1 MDKLLQNLV
10 LLEHLHRNLQQTKQ
24 KDLENVSF
32 DEEEISFIN
41 DAYKDEEKSIFY
53 QKNKYMYELLK
64 NGYQLQSDK
73 NTLIVYVDDVK
84 IVGDKGKVLSF
95 PNTKE
100 ERQTLTQNIIKDF
113 CIYESNSQEETEENI
128 NINETN
134 QNIDAINKKDESVE
148 NKQNEIDDNVGETIE
163 NPSNEVIE
171 GQSSK
176 AIENQSSE
184 AVQNEPS
191 KAVDKPNEIIPKES
205 SAIVDNQSNTVVQNE
220 PSETVENQPSE
231 TVHDEPNESND
242 SSSKIIE
249 NQTNENNTEI
259 ENNYSEKENNNIN
272 TESDNNINSD
282 NYNSEKEIENNQIVH
297 NTNTDIEN
305 TTTNDKINEGFYFDL
320 GENGNDDLLNN
331 INFNEN
337 LFNGE
342 NENNSE
348 NKENHE
354 NKEKTEIDNNE
365 KSENKDNKTNS
376 LFNFDNHNDFNFMN
390 NFNEEFMNDNLD
402 INLTENNLGE
412 IDLGEID
419 FGEIDFVKNDFNKN
433 DLNKNIDSKEANSN
447 VSEETNSNVS
457 EETNSNVSEKTDS
470 KNSEQ
475 NYLSDEELDKAI
487 NNSNSGLFGYN
498 EETKE
503 NITTNEQK
511 EEKIDEPNENVND
524 NESLNDTIDVD
535 INLDDLEKESLNFNF
550 NADNNDLDEEH
561 FSFKEEKNEEDLNI
575 NEDSSLDDATN
586 EMNHEDA
593 NVDSY
598 NNLENNTISD
608 VQNKQNTVVH
618 NEKNEDSTI
627 NQNEDIFN
635 NDKQISDFQNE
646 PIFNFNDSNLE
657 NETLFDFDE
666 SENSNVDLSSKD
678 DNVNSNLNSDVNDTE
693 NDENSNENSNVNSN
707 DNSIF
712 NENPFIEEKIVQEEP
727 IFKEPEKPKLNFITN
742 TIDEDSL
749 TMLEKL
755 KEDKE
760 DYDLSML
767 ETLINEDI
775 NNKEEVFNLS
785 LGNFEQKEFDLEKE
799 NEKLNLVADEVIN
812 NSKNDTLIN
821 AKLNDTTISDPINDP
836 INDPI
841 KNTENVDSENEKEIK
856 NNNLT
861 LNRNEENEKLTDY
874 FVSEMQEESDFR
886 REKTKFIKDIVNIEI
901 DFTDGNYHKVD
912 NLRMVIFP
920 LNVSSNGTDIATD
933 ICAYIEQ
940 NDGYLI
946 EYMLPQSKRIIEF
959 HNNDYVI
966 FVKGFW
972 ENGQFG
978 SQVRIFSNKGEIKTN
993 IETTK
998 IRPDNNENLGIGH
1011 NVIFLDYAT
1020 TLHLM
1025 PIEKQDG
1032 TIPVIGVTIKNIG
1045 FGDSSGNAELGD
1057 PTMIVS
1063 GETYKYEI
1071 SGYWKDDYFEVN
1083 SQIYTPKNM
1092 N

>member
-41 DAYKDEEKSIFY
+41 DTYKDEEKSIFY

-64 NGYQLQSDK
+64 NGYQLQADK

-84 IVGDKGKVLSF
+84 IVGDKGKILAI

-100 ERQTLTQNIIKDF
+100 ERKALTQNIIKDF
-113 CIYESNSQEETEENI
+113 CIYESNSQEEIKEKI
-128 NINETN
+128 NTNEIT
-134 QNIDAINKKDESVE
+134 QNIDAINKKDEFVE
-148 NKQNEIDDNVGETIE
+148 NKQNEIDDNESEAVENQQSETIE
-163 NPSNEVIE
+163 S
-171 GQSSK
+171 QSSK
-176 AIENQSSE
+176 AVENQSSE
-184 AVQNEPS
+184 AVHDEQSE
-191 KAVDKPNEIIPKES
+191 AVDKPNVIIPKES
-205 SAIVDNQSNTVVQNE
+205 SATDDNQSSEAIDTQSNE
-220 PSETVENQPSE
+220 ANNSLSE
-231 TVHDEPNESND
+231 
-242 SSSKIIE
+242 IIE
-249 NQTNENNTEI
+249 KQTNENNTEI
-259 ENNYSEKENNNIN
+259 ENNYSEEENNDIN

-282 NYNSEKEIENNQIVH
+282 NYNSEKEIESNQIVH

-305 TTTNDKINEGFYFDL
+305 TNTNDKINEGFYFDL
-320 GENGNDDLLNN
+320 GENEDDDLLNN
-331 INFNEN
+331 INFDEN

-342 NENNSE
+342 NGNNS
-348 NKENHE
+348 KNHE

-402 INLTENNLGE
+402 INLTEN
-412 IDLGEID
+412 DLGEID
-419 FGEIDFVKNDFNKN
+419 FSENDFGETDFVKNDFNKN
-433 DLNKNIDSKEANSN
+433 DLNKNIDSEEANSN

-457 EETNSNVSEKTDS
+457 EETDS
-470 KNSEQ
+470 GNSEQ
-475 NYLSDEELDKAI
+475 NCLSDEELNKIVNDA
-487 NNSNSGLFGYN
+487 NSGLFGSN
-498 EETKE
+498 EETQE

-511 EEKIDEPNENVND
+511 EEEINEPNENVNTD
-524 NESLNDTIDVD
+524 EFLNDTINVN

-561 FSFKEEKNEEDLNI
+561 FAFKEEKNEEDSNI
-575 NEDSSLDDATN
+575 NEDSSLDDSTN

-598 NNLENNTISD
+598 NNLEDNTISD
-608 VQNKQNTVVH
+608 VQNEQNTVVH
-618 NEKNEDSTI
+618 NETNEDSTT
-627 NQNEDIFN
+627 NSDENIFN
-635 NDKQISDFQNE
+635 NDEQISDFQNE
-646 PIFNFNDSNLE
+646 PIFNFNEENLE
-657 NETLFDFDE
+657 NETLFNFGE
-666 SENSNVDLSSKD
+666 NENSNVDLSSKD
-678 DNVNSNLNSDVNDTE
+678 DNTNSNFNSDVDDTQNDK
-693 NDENSNENSNVNSN
+693 NSNENSNVNSN

-712 NENPFIEEKIVQEEP
+712 NENAFDEEKTVLETP

-841 KNTENVDSENEKEIK
+841 KNTETVDSENEKEIK
-856 NNNLT
+856 DDNLT
-861 LNRNEENEKLTDY
+861 LSGKEENEKLTDY
-874 FVSEMQEESDFR
+874 FVSAMQEESDFR

-920 LNVSSNGTDIATD
+920 LNTASNGTDIATD
-933 ICAYIEQ
+933 ICAYVEQ
-940 NDGYLI
+940 DDGYII

-1045 FGDSSGNAELGD
+1045 FGESSGDSKLGD

-1063 GETYKYEI
+1063 GETYKYEV

>member
-10 LLEHLHRNLQQTKQ
+10 LLEHLHRNLQQNKQ

-41 DAYKDEEKSIFY
+41 DTYKDEEKSIFY

-64 NGYQLQSDK
+64 NGYQLQADK

-84 IVGDKGKVLSF
+84 IVGDKGKILAI

-100 ERQTLTQNIIKDF
+100 ERKALTQNIIKDF

-134 QNIDAINKKDESVE
+134 QNTIVVDKNNEIVE
-148 NKQNEIDDNVGETIE
+148 NQQNEINDIE
-163 NPSNEVIE
+163 
-171 GQSSK
+171 
-176 AIENQSSE
+176 
-184 AVQNEPS
+184 
-191 KAVDKPNEIIPKES
+191 D
-205 SAIVDNQSNTVVQNE
+205 
-220 PSETVENQPSE
+220 
-231 TVHDEPNESND
+231 
-242 SSSKIIE
+242 
-249 NQTNENNTEI
+249 QTNEENTEI
-259 ENNYSEKENNNIN
+259 PNNYSEEENNDIY
-272 TESDNNINSD
+272 TESNDVNSD
-282 NYNSEKEIENNQIVH
+282 DSDDKEKIKDNQIVH
-297 NTNTDIEN
+297 NTNTDVN
-305 TTTNDKINEGFYFDL
+305 TNTNDKINEGFYFDL
-320 GENGNDDLLNN
+320 GENEDDDLLNN

-365 KSENKDNKTNS
+365 KTENKDNKTNS

-390 NFNEEFMNDNLD
+390 NFNEEFMDDNLD
-402 INLTENNLGE
+402 IDLTEN
-412 IDLGEID
+412 DLGKIN
-419 FGEIDFVKNDFNKN
+419 FGENDLTKNDLNKN
-433 DLNKNIDSKEANSN
+433 DLNKNIYSEEANSN
-447 VSEETNSNVS
+447 VSK
-457 EETNSNVSEKTDS
+457 ETNSNVSEKTDS
-470 KNSEQ
+470 GNSEQ

-487 NNSNSGLFGYN
+487 NDSNSGLFGSN
-498 EETKE
+498 EETQE

-511 EEKIDEPNENVND
+511 EKVIDKPNENVNTD
-524 NESLNDTIDVD
+524 EFLNNTIDVNL
-535 INLDDLEKESLNFNF
+535 NLDDLEKESLNFNF

-561 FSFKEEKNEEDLNI
+561 FSFKEEKNEEDSNI
-575 NEDSSLDDATN
+575 NEDSSLDDSTN

-593 NVDSY
+593 NVDSN
-598 NNLENNTISD
+598 NNLEDNTISD
-608 VQNKQNTVVH
+608 VQNEQNTVVH
-618 NEKNEDSTI
+618 NETNEDSTT
-627 NQNEDIFN
+627 NSDENIFN
-635 NDKQISDFQNE
+635 NDEQISNFQNE
-646 PIFNFNDSNLE
+646 QIFNFNDTNLE
-657 NETLFDFDE
+657 NETLFNFGE
-666 SENSNVDLSSKD
+666 SENNNVDLSSKD
-678 DNVNSNLNSDVNDTE
+678 DNTNSNINLDVNDTQ
-693 NDENSNENSNVNSN
+693 NNENSNENSNVNSN

-767 ETLINEDI
+767 ETLINEDF
-775 NNKEEVFNLS
+775 NNKEEVFNMS

-841 KNTENVDSENEKEIK
+841 KNTETVDSENKKEIK
-856 NNNLT
+856 NDNLT
-861 LNRNEENEKLTDY
+861 LSGKEENEKLTDY
-874 FVSEMQEESDFR
+874 FVSAMQEESDFR

-920 LNVSSNGTDIATD
+920 LNTASNGTDIATD
-933 ICAYIEQ
+933 ICAYVEQ
-940 NDGYLI
+940 DDGYII

-1045 FGDSSGNAELGD
+1045 FGESSGDSKLGD

-1063 GETYKYEI
+1063 GETYKYEV

>member
-10 LLEHLHRNLQQTKQ
+10 LLEHLHRNLQQNKQ

-100 ERQTLTQNIIKDF
+100 ERQMLTQNIIKDF

-163 NPSNEVIE
+163 N
-171 GQSSK
+171 QSSK
-176 AIENQSSE
+176 AVENQSSE
-184 AVQNEPS
+184 AVHDE
-191 KAVDKPNEIIPKES
+191 
-205 SAIVDNQSNTVVQNE
+205 QSEAVQNE
-220 PSETVENQPSE
+220 PNEAVQNESNEVVENQPSA
-231 TVHDEPNESND
+231 TIDNNQSNEAND
-242 SSSKIIE
+242 SSSEIIE
-249 NQTNENNTEI
+249 KQTNENNTEI
-259 ENNYSEKENNNIN
+259 ENNDSEKENNNIN

-282 NYNSEKEIENNQIVH
+282 NYNSEKEIENNQIAH

-320 GENGNDDLLNN
+320 GENEDDDLLNN
-331 INFNEN
+331 INFDGN

-342 NENNSE
+342 NENNQLEDKNSKQINNE
-348 NKENHE
+348 
-354 NKEKTEIDNNE
+354 NNE
-365 KSENKDNKTNS
+365 KIKETNNKNDS
-376 LFNFDNHNDFNFMN
+376 LFNFGNNDNFNFMN

-402 INLTENNLGE
+402 KIDLTENNLGE
-412 IDLGEID
+412 ID
-419 FGEIDFVKNDFNKN
+419 FGENDLTKNDLNKN
-433 DLNKNIDSKEANSN
+433 DLNKNIYSEEANSN
-447 VSEETNSNVS
+447 VSKETNSNVS
-457 EETNSNVSEKTDS
+457 KETNSG
-470 KNSEQ
+470 NSEQ

-487 NNSNSGLFGYN
+487 NDSNSGLFESN
-498 EETKE
+498 KETQE
-503 NITTNEQK
+503 NITINEQK
-511 EEKIDEPNENVND
+511 EKVIDEPNENVNTD
-524 NESLNDTIDVD
+524 EFLNDTIDVD

-561 FSFKEEKNEEDLNI
+561 FAFKEEKNEEDSNI
-575 NEDSSLDDATN
+575 NEDSSLDDSTN

-635 NDKQISDFQNE
+635 NDEQISDFQNE
-646 PIFNFNDSNLE
+646 QIFNWNDNNLE
-657 NETLFDFDE
+657 NETLFNFDE

-678 DNVNSNLNSDVNDTE
+678 DNTNSNINLDVNDTQ

-712 NENPFIEEKIVQEEP
+712 NENAFDEEKTVLETP

-841 KNTENVDSENEKEIK
+841 KNTETVDSENEKEIK
-856 NNNLT
+856 DDNLT
-861 LNRNEENEKLTDY
+861 LSGNEENEKLTDY
-874 FVSEMQEESDFR
+874 FVSAMQEESDFR

-920 LNVSSNGTDIATD
+920 LNTASNGTDIATD

-940 NDGYLI
+940 DDGYII

-978 SQVRIFSNKGEIKTN
+978 SQVRIFSNKVEIKTN

-1045 FGDSSGNAELGD
+1045 FGESSGDSKLGD

-1063 GETYKYEI
+1063 GETYKYEV

>member
-10 LLEHLHRNLQQTKQ
+10 LLEHLHRNLQQNKQ

-100 ERQTLTQNIIKDF
+100 ERQMLTQNIIKDF
-113 CIYESNSQEETEENI
+113 CIYESNSQEETKDKI
-128 NINETN
+128 NTNETT
-134 QNIDAINKKDESVE
+134 QNIDAINKKDEFVE
-148 NKQNEIDDNVGETIE
+148 NKQNEINDNE
-163 NPSNEVIE
+163 NE
-171 GQSSK
+171 

-184 AVQNEPS
+184 AVH
-191 KAVDKPNEIIPKES
+191 D
-205 SAIVDNQSNTVVQNE
+205 E
-220 PSETVENQPSE
+220 PSETVCK
-231 TVHDEPNESND
+231 PNVIVSKESNEAND
-242 SSSKIIE
+242 SSSEIIE
-249 NQTNENNTEI
+249 KQTNENNTEI
-259 ENNYSEKENNNIN
+259 ENNYSEEENNDIK
-272 TESDNNINSD
+272 TESNDINSND
-282 NYNSEKEIENNQIVH
+282 YNEKEVNNNQIVH
-297 NTNTDIEN
+297 NTNIE

-320 GENGNDDLLNN
+320 GGNEDDDLLNN

-342 NENNSE
+342 NGNNSE

-390 NFNEEFMNDNLD
+390 NFNEEFMDDNLD
-402 INLTENNLGE
+402 IDLTEN
-412 IDLGEID
+412 D
-419 FGEIDFVKNDFNKN
+419 FGENDLTKNDFNKN
-433 DLNKNIDSKEANSN
+433 DLNENIYSEETNSN
-447 VSEETNSNVS
+447 VSKETNSNVS
-457 EETNSNVSEKTDS
+457 EETDS
-470 KNSEQ
+470 GNSEQ
-475 NYLSDEELDKAI
+475 NYLSDEELNKIVNDA
-487 NNSNSGLFGYN
+487 NSGLFGSN
-498 EETKE
+498 EETQE
-503 NITTNEQK
+503 NITINEQK
-511 EEKIDEPNENVND
+511 EKVIDEPNENVNTD
-524 NESLNDTIDVD
+524 EFLNDTIDVNL
-535 INLDDLEKESLNFNF
+535 NLDDLEKESLNFNF

-575 NEDSSLDDATN
+575 NEDSSLDGSTN
-586 EMNHEDA
+586 EMNHENV
-593 NVDSY
+593 NVDSN
-598 NNLENNTISD
+598 NNLEDNTISD
-608 VQNKQNTVVH
+608 VQNEQKTVVH
-618 NEKNEDSTI
+618 NETNEDSTI

-635 NDKQISDFQNE
+635 NDEQISDFQNE
-646 PIFNFNDSNLE
+646 PLFNFNEENLE
-657 NETLFDFDE
+657 NETLFNFGE
-666 SENSNVDLSSKD
+666 SENNNVDLSNKD
-678 DNVNSNLNSDVNDTE
+678 DNTNSNLNSNVNDTE
-693 NDENSNENSNVNSN
+693 NNKNSNENSNVNSN

-712 NENPFIEEKIVQEEP
+712 NENVFKEEKTVLETP

-856 NNNLT
+856 NDNLT
-861 LNRNEENEKLTDY
+861 LSGKEENEKLTDY

-920 LNVSSNGTDIATD
+920 LNTASNGTDIATD

-940 NDGYLI
+940 DDGYII

-1045 FGDSSGNAELGD
+1045 FGESSGDSKLGD

-1063 GETYKYEI
+1063 GETYKYEV
-1071 SGYWKDDYFEVN
+1071 SGYWKDDFFEVN

>member
-1 MDKLLQNLV
+1 MDNLLQNLV

-41 DAYKDEEKSIFY
+41 DTYRDEEKSIFY

-64 NGYQLQSDK
+64 DGYQLQADK
-73 NTLIVYVDDVK
+73 DKLIVYVDDVK

-134 QNIDAINKKDESVE
+134 QNTTVVDKNNEIVE
-148 NKQNEIDDNVGETIE
+148 NQQNEINDIE
-163 NPSNEVIE
+163 
-171 GQSSK
+171 
-176 AIENQSSE
+176 
-184 AVQNEPS
+184 
-191 KAVDKPNEIIPKES
+191 D
-205 SAIVDNQSNTVVQNE
+205 
-220 PSETVENQPSE
+220 
-231 TVHDEPNESND
+231 
-242 SSSKIIE
+242 
-249 NQTNENNTEI
+249 QTNEENTEI
-259 ENNYSEKENNNIN
+259 PNNYSEEENNDIY
-272 TESDNNINSD
+272 TESNDVNSD
-282 NYNSEKEIENNQIVH
+282 DSDDKEKIKDNQIVH
-297 NTNTDIEN
+297 NTNTDVN
-305 TTTNDKINEGFYFDL
+305 TNTNDKINEGFYFDL
-320 GENGNDDLLNN
+320 GENEDDDLLNN

-342 NENNSE
+342 NENNSTP
-348 NKENHE
+348 HE
-354 NKEKTEIDNNE
+354 NKEETKLDNEE
-365 KSENKDNKTNS
+365 KSENKDKKTSS

-390 NFNEEFMNDNLD
+390 NFNEEFMNDDLD
-402 INLTENNLGE
+402 IDLTENNLGE
-412 IDLGEID
+412 ID
-419 FGEIDFVKNDFNKN
+419 FGENDLTKNDLNKN
-433 DLNKNIDSKEANSN
+433 DLNKNIYSKETNSNVSKETNSNVSKETNSN

-457 EETNSNVSEKTDS
+457 EETNSNVSEETDS
-470 KNSEQ
+470 GNSEQ

-487 NNSNSGLFGYN
+487 NDSNSGLFESN
-498 EETKE
+498 KETQE
-503 NITTNEQK
+503 NITINEQK
-511 EEKIDEPNENVND
+511 EKVIDEPNENVNTD
-524 NESLNDTIDVD
+524 EFLNDTINVNL
-535 INLDDLEKESLNFNF
+535 NLDDLEKESLNFNF

-561 FSFKEEKNEEDLNI
+561 FAFKEEKNEEDSNI
-575 NEDSSLDDATN
+575 NENSSLDDATN

-608 VQNKQNTVVH
+608 VQNEQNTVVH
-618 NEKNEDSTI
+618 NKTNEDSTI

-646 PIFNFNDSNLE
+646 QIFNFNDDNSE
-657 NETLFDFDE
+657 NETLFNFGE
-666 SENSNVDLSSKD
+666 SENNNVDLSSKD
-678 DNVNSNLNSDVNDTE
+678 DNTNSNINLDVNDTQ
-693 NDENSNENSNVNSN
+693 NNENSNENSNVNGN

-841 KNTENVDSENEKEIK
+841 KNTENVNSENEKEIK
-856 NNNLT
+856 DDNLT
-861 LNRNEENEKLTDY
+861 LSGKEENEKLTDY
-874 FVSEMQEESDFR
+874 FVSAMQEESDFR

-901 DFTDGNYHKVD
+901 DFTNGNYHKVD

-940 NDGYLI
+940 DDGYII

-1045 FGDSSGNAELGD
+1045 FGESSGDSKLGD

-1063 GETYKYEI
+1063 GETYKYEV
-1071 SGYWKDDYFEVN
+1071 SGYWKDNYFEVN

>member
-10 LLEHLHRNLQQTKQ
+10 LLEHLYRNLQQTKQ

-41 DAYKDEEKSIFY
+41 DTYRDEEKSIFY

-64 NGYQLQSDK
+64 NGYQLQADK
-73 NTLIVYVDDVK
+73 NKLIIYVDDVK

-113 CIYESNSQEETEENI
+113 CIYESNSQEETKDKI
-128 NINETN
+128 NTNETT
-134 QNIDAINKKDESVE
+134 QNIDTINKKDESVE

-163 NPSNEVIE
+163 N
-171 GQSSK
+171 QSSK
-176 AIENQSSE
+176 AVENQSSE
-184 AVQNEPS
+184 AVHDEQSEAVHDEQSEAVQNEP
-191 KAVDKPNEIIPKES
+191 NE
-205 SAIVDNQSNTVVQNE
+205 VVQNE
-220 PSETVENQPSE
+220 PNEAVQNEPNEAVQNEPNEAVQNEPNEVVENQPSA
-231 TVHDEPNESND
+231 TIDNNQSNEAND

-259 ENNYSEKENNNIN
+259 ENNDSEKENNNIN

-282 NYNSEKEIENNQIVH
+282 NYNSEKEIENNQIAH

-320 GENGNDDLLNN
+320 GENEDDDLLNN
-331 INFNEN
+331 INFDGN

-342 NENNSE
+342 NENNQLEDKNSKQINNE
-348 NKENHE
+348 
-354 NKEKTEIDNNE
+354 NNE
-365 KSENKDNKTNS
+365 KIKETNNKNDS
-376 LFNFDNHNDFNFMN
+376 LFNFGNNDNFNFMN

-402 INLTENNLGE
+402 KIDLTENNLGE
-412 IDLGEID
+412 ID
-419 FGEIDFVKNDFNKN
+419 FGENDLTKNDLNKN
-433 DLNKNIDSKEANSN
+433 DLNKNIYSEEANSN
-447 VSEETNSNVS
+447 VSKE
-457 EETNSNVSEKTDS
+457 TDS
-470 KNSEQ
+470 GNSEQ

-487 NNSNSGLFGYN
+487 NDSNSGLFESN
-498 EETKE
+498 KETQE
-503 NITTNEQK
+503 NITINEQK
-511 EEKIDEPNENVND
+511 EKVIDEPNENVND
-524 NESLNDTIDVD
+524 NESLNNTINVNL
-535 INLDDLEKESLNFNF
+535 NLDDLEKESLNFNF

-561 FSFKEEKNEEDLNI
+561 FLFKEEKNEEDLNI
-575 NEDSSLDDATN
+575 NEDSSLDDSTN
-586 EMNHEDA
+586 EMNHENV

-598 NNLENNTISD
+598 NNLEDNTISD
-608 VQNKQNTVVH
+608 VQNESNAVVY
-618 NEKNEDSTI
+618 D
-627 NQNEDIFN
+627 
-635 NDKQISDFQNE
+635 E
-646 PIFNFNDSNLE
+646 PLFNFNEENLE
-657 NETLFDFDE
+657 NETLFNFDE

-678 DNVNSNLNSDVNDTE
+678 DNTNSNLNSDVNDTE

-785 LGNFEQKEFDLEKE
+785 LRNFEQKEFDLEKE

-841 KNTENVDSENEKEIK
+841 KNTEIVDSENEKEIK
-856 NNNLT
+856 DDNLT
-861 LNRNEENEKLTDY
+861 LSGKEENEKLTDY
-874 FVSEMQEESDFR
+874 FVSAMQEESDFR

-920 LNVSSNGTDIATD
+920 LNTASNGTDIATD

-940 NDGYLI
+940 DDGYII

-1045 FGDSSGNAELGD
+1045 FGESSGDSKLGD

-1063 GETYKYEI
+1063 GETYKYEV

>member
-10 LLEHLHRNLQQTKQ
+10 LLEHLHRNLQQNKQ

-95 PNTKE
+95 PNAKE

-148 NKQNEIDDNVGETIE
+148 NKQNEIDDNVG
-163 NPSNEVIE
+163 
-171 GQSSK
+171 
-176 AIENQSSE
+176 
-184 AVQNEPS
+184 
-191 KAVDKPNEIIPKES
+191 
-205 SAIVDNQSNTVVQNE
+205 
-220 PSETVENQPSE
+220 
-231 TVHDEPNESND
+231 
-242 SSSKIIE
+242 KIIE
-249 NQTNENNTEI
+249 NQTNEENTEI
-259 ENNYSEKENNNIN
+259 PNNYSEEENNDIY
-272 TESDNNINSD
+272 TESNDVNSD
-282 NYNSEKEIENNQIVH
+282 DSDDKEKIKDNQIVH
-297 NTNTDIEN
+297 NTNTDVN
-305 TTTNDKINEGFYFDL
+305 TNTNDKINEGFYFDL
-320 GENGNDDLLNN
+320 GENEDDDLLNN

-365 KSENKDNKTNS
+365 KSEKKDNKTNS

-390 NFNEEFMNDNLD
+390 NFNEEFMDDNLD
-402 INLTENNLGE
+402 IDLTENNLGE
-412 IDLGEID
+412 ID
-419 FGEIDFVKNDFNKN
+419 FGETDLTKNDFNKN
-433 DLNKNIDSKEANSN
+433 DLNENINL
-447 VSEETNSNVS
+447 EETNL
-457 EETNSNVSEKTDS
+457 E
-470 KNSEQ
+470 
-475 NYLSDEELDKAI
+475 NYDENNLIEEELNKIMNEPNQELFVFNDNK
-487 NNSNSGLFGYN
+487 SNDL
-498 EETKE
+498 
-503 NITTNEQK
+503 TNEQK
-511 EEKIDEPNENVND
+511 EVYVENENINNNKILNDNDTYNDTNDTDTNTDSDIDNINVDFNLEDLENGNFDFNFSDENNDKSNEEENENELNANENNLSDSEANENSETNENQNIDNEYNNSNDEPNEN
-524 NESLNDTIDVD
+524 S
-535 INLDDLEKESLNFNF
+535 
-550 NADNNDLDEEH
+550 
-561 FSFKEEKNEEDLNI
+561 DLNE
-575 NEDSSLDDATN
+575 NKFDDDN
-586 EMNHEDA
+586 
-593 NVDSY
+593 
-598 NNLENNTISD
+598 
-608 VQNKQNTVVH
+608 
-618 NEKNEDSTI
+618 
-627 NQNEDIFN
+627 F
-635 NDKQISDFQNE
+635 
-646 PIFNFNDSNLE
+646 IFNFNDSNLE
-657 NETLFDFDE
+657 NETLFNFSE
-666 SENSNVDLSSKD
+666 SENSNVDLSNKE
-678 DNVNSNLNSDVNDTE
+678 DNTNLNIHSNVDDTQ
-693 NDENSNENSNVNSN
+693 NNKNSNENSNVNSN

-712 NENPFIEEKIVQEEP
+712 NENPFIEEKTVQEEP

-749 TMLEKL
+749 TMLERL

-856 NNNLT
+856 DDNLT
-861 LNRNEENEKLTDY
+861 LSGKEENEKLTDY
-874 FVSEMQEESDFR
+874 FVSAMQEESDFR

-920 LNVSSNGTDIATD
+920 LNTASNGTDIATD

-940 NDGYLI
+940 DDGYII

-1045 FGDSSGNAELGD
+1045 FGESSGDSKLGD

-1063 GETYKYEI
+1063 GETYKYEV

-1083 SQIYTPKNM
+1083 SHIYTPKNM

>member
-10 LLEHLHRNLQQTKQ
+10 LLEHLHRNLQQNKQ

-100 ERQTLTQNIIKDF
+100 ERQMLTQNIIKDF

-163 NPSNEVIE
+163 N
-171 GQSSK
+171 QSSK
-176 AIENQSSE
+176 AVHDEQSE
-184 AVQNEPS
+184 AVQNEPNE
-191 KAVDKPNEIIPKES
+191 VVENEPNEVVE
-205 SAIVDNQSNTVVQNE
+205 NQPNE
-220 PSETVENQPSE
+220 VVENQPSA
-231 TVHDEPNESND
+231 TIDNNQSNEAND
-242 SSSKIIE
+242 SSSEIIE
-249 NQTNENNTEI
+249 KQTNENNTEI
-259 ENNYSEKENNNIN
+259 ENNDSEKENNNIN

-282 NYNSEKEIENNQIVH
+282 NYNSEKEIENNQIAH

-320 GENGNDDLLNN
+320 GENEDDDLLNN
-331 INFNEN
+331 INFDGN

-342 NENNSE
+342 NENNQLEDKNSKQINNE
-348 NKENHE
+348 
-354 NKEKTEIDNNE
+354 NNE
-365 KSENKDNKTNS
+365 KIKETNNKNDS
-376 LFNFDNHNDFNFMN
+376 LFNFGNNDNFNFMN

-402 INLTENNLGE
+402 KIDLTENNLGE
-412 IDLGEID
+412 ID
-419 FGEIDFVKNDFNKN
+419 FGENDLTKNDLNKN
-433 DLNKNIDSKEANSN
+433 DLNKNIYSEEANSN
-447 VSEETNSNVS
+447 VSKETNSNVS
-457 EETNSNVSEKTDS
+457 EETDS
-470 KNSEQ
+470 GNSEQ

-487 NNSNSGLFGYN
+487 NDSNSGLFESN
-498 EETKE
+498 KETQE
-503 NITTNEQK
+503 NITINEQK
-511 EEKIDEPNENVND
+511 EKVIDEPNENVNTD
-524 NESLNDTIDVD
+524 EFLNDTMNVD

-678 DNVNSNLNSDVNDTE
+678 DNINSNLNSDVNDTE

-785 LGNFEQKEFDLEKE
+785 LGNFEQKEFDFEKE

-841 KNTENVDSENEKEIK
+841 KNTETVDSENEKEIK
-856 NNNLT
+856 DDNLT
-861 LNRNEENEKLTDY
+861 LSGKEENEKLTDY
-874 FVSEMQEESDFR
+874 FVSAMQEESDFR

-940 NDGYLI
+940 DDGYII

-1063 GETYKYEI
+1063 GETYKYEV

>member
-1 MDKLLQNLV
+1 MDELLQNLV
-10 LLEHLHRNLQQTKQ
+10 LLEHLHRNLQQNKQ

-128 NINETN
+128 NINETT
-134 QNIDAINKKDESVE
+134 QNIDTINKKDESVE
-148 NKQNEIDDNVGETIE
+148 NKQNEINDNVGETIE
-163 NPSNEVIE
+163 NPS
-171 GQSSK
+171 SK
-176 AIENQSSE
+176 AVENQSSE
-184 AVQNEPS
+184 AVHDE
-191 KAVDKPNEIIPKES
+191 
-205 SAIVDNQSNTVVQNE
+205 QSEAVQNE
-220 PSETVENQPSE
+220 PNEVVENEPNEVVENEPNEVVENQPNEVVENQPSA
-231 TVHDEPNESND
+231 TIDNNQSNEAND
-242 SSSKIIE
+242 SSSEIIE
-249 NQTNENNTEI
+249 KQTNENNTEI
-259 ENNYSEKENNNIN
+259 ENNDSEKENNNIN

-282 NYNSEKEIENNQIVH
+282 NYNSEKEIENNQIAH
-297 NTNTDIEN
+297 NTNTNIEN
-305 TTTNDKINEGFYFDL
+305 TSTNDKINEGFYFDL
-320 GENGNDDLLNN
+320 GENEDDDLLNN
-331 INFNEN
+331 TNFNEN

-348 NKENHE
+348 NKE
-354 NKEKTEIDNNE
+354 KTEIDNNE
-365 KSENKDNKTNS
+365 KYENKDNKTSS

-390 NFNEEFMNDNLD
+390 NFNEEFMDDNLD
-402 INLTENNLGE
+402 IDLTENNLGE
-412 IDLGEID
+412 ID
-419 FGEIDFVKNDFNKN
+419 FGENDLTKNDLNKN
-433 DLNKNIDSKEANSN
+433 DLNKNIY
-447 VSEETNSNVS
+447 SEETNSNVL
-457 EETNSNVSEKTDS
+457 EKTDS
-470 KNSEQ
+470 GNSEQ

-487 NNSNSGLFGYN
+487 NDSNSGLFESN
-498 EETKE
+498 KETQE
-503 NITTNEQK
+503 NITINEQK
-511 EEKIDEPNENVND
+511 EKVIDEPNENVNTD
-524 NESLNDTIDVD
+524 EFLNDTINVD
-535 INLDDLEKESLNFNF
+535 FNLDDLEKESLNFNF

-561 FSFKEEKNEEDLNI
+561 FAFKEEKNEEDSNI
-575 NEDSSLDDATN
+575 NEDSSLDDSTN

-598 NNLENNTISD
+598 NNLEDNTISD
-608 VQNKQNTVVH
+608 VH

-657 NETLFDFDE
+657 NETLFNFGE
-666 SENSNVDLSSKD
+666 SENNNVDLSSKD
-678 DNVNSNLNSDVNDTE
+678 DNTNSNINSDVDDTQ
-693 NDENSNENSNVNSN
+693 NNENSNENSNVNSN

-712 NENPFIEEKIVQEEP
+712 NENPFIEEKTVPKEP
-727 IFKEPEKPKLNFITN
+727 IFKEPEKPKLNFTTN

-760 DYDLSML
+760 NYDLSML
-767 ETLINEDI
+767 EELINQDV

-785 LGNFEQKEFDLEKE
+785 LGNFEQKEFNLEKE

-856 NNNLT
+856 DDNLT
-861 LNRNEENEKLTDY
+861 LSGKEENEKLTDY
-874 FVSEMQEESDFR
+874 FVSAMQEESDFR

-920 LNVSSNGTDIATD
+920 LNTASNGTDIATD

-940 NDGYLI
+940 DDGYII

-1045 FGDSSGNAELGD
+1045 FGESSGDSKLGD

-1063 GETYKYEI
+1063 GETYKYEV

>member
-41 DAYKDEEKSIFY
+41 DIYRDEEKSIFY

-64 NGYQLQSDK
+64 NGYQLQADK
-73 NTLIVYVDDVK
+73 NKLIVYVDDVK
-84 IVGDKGKVLSF
+84 IVGDKGKILAI

-100 ERQTLTQNIIKDF
+100 ERKALTQNIIKDF
-113 CIYESNSQEETEENI
+113 CIYESNSQEEIKEKI
-128 NINETN
+128 NTNETT
-134 QNIDAINKKDESVE
+134 QNIDAINKKDEFVE
-148 NKQNEIDDNVGETIE
+148 NKQNEIDDNE
-163 NPSNEVIE
+163 NEAVENQSSEAIE
-171 GQSSK
+171 GKSS
-176 AIENQSSE
+176 ATIVENQSSE
-184 AVQNEPS
+184 AVYDRQSEAIQNES
-191 KAVDKPNEIIPKES
+191 NEVVE
-205 SAIVDNQSNTVVQNE
+205 NQSNE
-220 PSETVENQPSE
+220 A
-231 TVHDEPNESND
+231 ND

-272 TESDNNINSD
+272 TESDNNINSN

-320 GENGNDDLLNN
+320 GENEDDDLLNN

-342 NENNSE
+342 NVNNSE

-365 KSENKDNKTNS
+365 KSEKKDNKTNS

-390 NFNEEFMNDNLD
+390 NFNEEFMDDNLD
-402 INLTENNLGE
+402 IDLTEN
-412 IDLGEID
+412 D
-419 FGEIDFVKNDFNKN
+419 FGEINFGETNFTKNNFNKN
-433 DLNKNIDSKEANSN
+433 DLNENIVSEETNSN
-447 VSEETNSNVS
+447 ISEETNSNVS
-457 EETNSNVSEKTDS
+457 EETDS
-470 KNSEQ
+470 GNSEQ
-475 NYLSDEELDKAI
+475 NYLSDEELNKIVNDA
-487 NNSNSGLFGYN
+487 NSGLFESN
-498 EETKE
+498 EEIKE

-511 EEKIDEPNENVND
+511 EKVIDEPNENVNTD
-524 NESLNDTIDVD
+524 EFLNDTINVNL
-535 INLDDLEKESLNFNF
+535 NLDDLEKESLNFNF
-550 NADNNDLDEEH
+550 NADNNDLNEEH
-561 FSFKEEKNEEDLNI
+561 FSFKEEKNEEDSNI
-575 NEDSSLDDATN
+575 NENSYLDDSIN
-586 EMNHEDA
+586 EINNEDA
-593 NVDSY
+593 NVDS
-598 NNLENNTISD
+598 NKNLENNI
-608 VQNKQNTVVH
+608 
-618 NEKNEDSTI
+618 NEDSTI
-627 NQNEDIFN
+627 NQNENIFN
-635 NDKQISDFQNE
+635 NDEQISNFQNE
-646 PIFNFNDSNLE
+646 QIFNFNEENLE
-657 NETLFDFDE
+657 NETLFNFGE
-666 SENSNVDLSSKD
+666 SENNNVDLSSKD
-678 DNVNSNLNSDVNDTE
+678 DNTNSNINLDVNDTQ
-693 NDENSNENSNVNSN
+693 NNENSNENSNVNSN
-707 DNSIF
+707 NNSIF
-712 NENPFIEEKIVQEEP
+712 NENAFDEEKTVLETP
-727 IFKEPEKPKLNFITN
+727 VFKEPEKPKLNFITN

-760 DYDLSML
+760 DYDLAML

-841 KNTENVDSENEKEIK
+841 KNTETVDSENEKEIK
-856 NNNLT
+856 DDNLT
-861 LNRNEENEKLTDY
+861 LSGKEENEKLTDY
-874 FVSEMQEESDFR
+874 FVSAMQEESDFR

-920 LNVSSNGTDIATD
+920 LNVSNNGTDIATD

-940 NDGYLI
+940 DDGYII

-1045 FGDSSGNAELGD
+1045 FGESSGDSKLGD

-1063 GETYKYEI
+1063 GETYKYEV
-1071 SGYWKDDYFEVN
+1071 SGYWKDDFFEVN

>member
-1 MDKLLQNLV
+1 M
-10 LLEHLHRNLQQTKQ
+10 
-24 KDLENVSF
+24 
-32 DEEEISFIN
+32 
-41 DAYKDEEKSIFY
+41 
-53 QKNKYMYELLK
+53 
-64 NGYQLQSDK
+64 
-73 NTLIVYVDDVK
+73 
-84 IVGDKGKVLSF
+84 
-95 PNTKE
+95 
-100 ERQTLTQNIIKDF
+100 
-113 CIYESNSQEETEENI
+113 
-128 NINETN
+128 
-134 QNIDAINKKDESVE
+134 
-148 NKQNEIDDNVGETIE
+148 
-163 NPSNEVIE
+163 
-171 GQSSK
+171 
-176 AIENQSSE
+176 
-184 AVQNEPS
+184 
-191 KAVDKPNEIIPKES
+191 
-205 SAIVDNQSNTVVQNE
+205 
-220 PSETVENQPSE
+220 
-231 TVHDEPNESND
+231 
-242 SSSKIIE
+242 
-249 NQTNENNTEI
+249 
-259 ENNYSEKENNNIN
+259 
-272 TESDNNINSD
+272 
-282 NYNSEKEIENNQIVH
+282 
-297 NTNTDIEN
+297 
-305 TTTNDKINEGFYFDL
+305 
-320 GENGNDDLLNN
+320 
-331 INFNEN
+331 
-337 LFNGE
+337 
-342 NENNSE
+342 
-348 NKENHE
+348 
-354 NKEKTEIDNNE
+354 
-365 KSENKDNKTNS
+365 
-376 LFNFDNHNDFNFMN
+376 
-390 NFNEEFMNDNLD
+390 
-402 INLTENNLGE
+402 
-412 IDLGEID
+412 
-419 FGEIDFVKNDFNKN
+419 
-433 DLNKNIDSKEANSN
+433 
-447 VSEETNSNVS
+447 
-457 EETNSNVSEKTDS
+457 EKTDS
-470 KNSEQ
+470 ENSEQ
-475 NYLSDEELDKAI
+475 NYLSDEELNKIVNDA
-487 NNSNSGLFGYN
+487 NSGLFESN
-498 EETKE
+498 EGTKE
-503 NITTNEQK
+503 NITPNEQK
-511 EEKIDEPNENVND
+511 KEEIDEHNENVNTD
-524 NESLNDTIDVD
+524 EFLNDTINVNL
-535 INLDDLEKESLNFNF
+535 NLDDLEKESLNFNF

-561 FSFKEEKNEEDLNI
+561 FAFKEEKNEEDSNI
-575 NEDSSLDDATN
+575 NEDSSLDDSTN

-593 NVDSY
+593 NVDSN
-598 NNLENNTISD
+598 NNLEYNTISD
-608 VQNKQNTVVH
+608 VQNEQNTVVH
-618 NEKNEDSTI
+618 NKTNEDSTI

-646 PIFNFNDSNLE
+646 QIFNWNDNNLE
-657 NETLFDFDE
+657 NETLFNFGE
-666 SENSNVDLSSKD
+666 SENNNVDLSSKD
-678 DNVNSNLNSDVNDTE
+678 DNTNSNINSDVDDTQ
-693 NDENSNENSNVNSN
+693 NNENSNENSNVNSN

-712 NENPFIEEKIVQEEP
+712 NENPFIEEKTVPKEP
-727 IFKEPEKPKLNFITN
+727 IFKEPEKPKLNFTTN

-760 DYDLSML
+760 NYDLSVL
-767 ETLINEDI
+767 EELINQDV

-856 NNNLT
+856 NDNLT
-861 LNRNEENEKLTDY
+861 LSRKEENENLTDY
-874 FVSEMQEESDFR
+874 FVSAMQEESDFR

-920 LNVSSNGTDIATD
+920 LNTASNGTDIATD

-940 NDGYLI
+940 DEGYII

-1045 FGDSSGNAELGD
+1045 FGESSGDSKLGD

-1063 GETYKYEI
+1063 GETYKYEV

>member
-10 LLEHLHRNLQQTKQ
+10 LLEHLHRNLQQNKQ

-113 CIYESNSQEETEENI
+113 CIYESNSQEGIKDKI
-128 NINETN
+128 NTNETT
-134 QNIDAINKKDESVE
+134 QNIDTINKKDEFVE
-148 NKQNEIDDNVGETIE
+148 NKQNEIDDNE
-163 NPSNEVIE
+163 NKVV
-171 GQSSK
+171 
-176 AIENQSSE
+176 ENQSSE

-191 KAVDKPNEIIPKES
+191 ATVHDEPSETVCKPNEIIPKES
-205 SAIVDNQSNTVVQNE
+205 NE
-220 PSETVENQPSE
+220 A
-231 TVHDEPNESND
+231 ND

-259 ENNYSEKENNNIN
+259 KNNYSEKENNDIK
-272 TESDNNINSD
+272 TESNDINSND
-282 NYNSEKEIENNQIVH
+282 YNEKEVNNNQIVH
-297 NTNTDIEN
+297 NTNTDVN
-305 TTTNDKINEGFYFDL
+305 TNTNDKINEGFYFDL
-320 GENGNDDLLNN
+320 GENEDDDLLNN

-342 NENNSE
+342 NGNNS
-348 NKENHE
+348 E

-365 KSENKDNKTNS
+365 KSENKDNKTSS

-390 NFNEEFMNDNLD
+390 NFNEEFMDDNLD
-402 INLTENNLGE
+402 IDLTEN
-412 IDLGEID
+412 DLGEID
-419 FGEIDFVKNDFNKN
+419 FGEN
-433 DLNKNIDSKEANSN
+433 DLTKNIYSEEANSN

-457 EETNSNVSEKTDS
+457 EETNSNVSEKTNSNVSEKTNSNVSEKTDS
-470 KNSEQ
+470 VNSEQ
-475 NYLSDEELDKAI
+475 NNLSDEELNKIVNDA
-487 NNSNSGLFGYN
+487 NSGLFESN
-498 EETKE
+498 EKTKE

-511 EEKIDEPNENVND
+511 EEEIDEHNGNVNTD
-524 NESLNDTIDVD
+524 EYLNDTIDVNL
-535 INLDDLEKESLNFNF
+535 NLDDLEKESLNFNF

-561 FSFKEEKNEEDLNI
+561 FAFKEEKNEEDSNI
-575 NEDSSLDDATN
+575 NEDSSLDDSIN

-593 NVDSY
+593 NVDS
-598 NNLENNTISD
+598 NKNLENNI
-608 VQNKQNTVVH
+608 
-618 NEKNEDSTI
+618 NEDSTT
-627 NQNEDIFN
+627 NSDENIFN
-635 NDKQISDFQNE
+635 NDEQISDFQNE
-646 PIFNFNDSNLE
+646 TNNIVQNESNAVVYDEPLFNFNEENLE
-657 NETLFDFDE
+657 NETLFNFGE
-666 SENSNVDLSSKD
+666 SENNNVDLSNKD
-678 DNVNSNLNSDVNDTE
+678 DNTNSNIHSNVNDTQ

-707 DNSIF
+707 NNSIF
-712 NENPFIEEKIVQEEP
+712 NENPFTEEKTVLETP

-836 INDPI
+836 I

-856 NNNLT
+856 DDNVT
-861 LNRNEENEKLTDY
+861 LSGKEENEKLTDY
-874 FVSEMQEESDFR
+874 FVSAMQEESDFR

-920 LNVSSNGTDIATD
+920 LNTASNGTDIATD

-940 NDGYLI
+940 DDGYII

-998 IRPDNNENLGIGH
+998 IRPNNNENLGIGH

-1045 FGDSSGNAELGD
+1045 FGESSGDSKLGD

-1063 GETYKYEI
+1063 GETYKYEV
-1071 SGYWKDDYFEVN
+1071 SGYWKDDFFEVN

>member
-10 LLEHLHRNLQQTKQ
+10 LLEHLHRNLQQNKQ

-163 NPSNEVIE
+163 N
-171 GQSSK
+171 
-176 AIENQSSE
+176 QSSE
-184 AVQNEPS
+184 AVQNEPNEVISKKSS
-191 KAVDKPNEIIPKES
+191 KAVDKPIEDVLTEPNEAVPKES
-205 SAIVDNQSNTVVQNE
+205 SATVENQSNEV
-220 PSETVENQPSE
+220 VENQPSA
-231 TVHDEPNESND
+231 TIDNNQSNEAND
-242 SSSKIIE
+242 SSSEIIE
-249 NQTNENNTEI
+249 KQTNENNTEI
-259 ENNYSEKENNNIN
+259 ENNYSEEENNDIY
-272 TESDNNINSD
+272 TESNDVNSD
-282 NYNSEKEIENNQIVH
+282 DYDDKEEIKNNQIAH

-320 GENGNDDLLNN
+320 GENEDDDLLNN

-390 NFNEEFMNDNLD
+390 NFNKEFMDDNLD
-402 INLTENNLGE
+402 IDLTEN
-412 IDLGEID
+412 DLGEID
-419 FGEIDFVKNDFNKN
+419 FGENDLTKN
-433 DLNKNIDSKEANSN
+433 DLNKNINL
-447 VSEETNSNVS
+447 EETNL
-457 EETNSNVSEKTDS
+457 E
-470 KNSEQ
+470 
-475 NYLSDEELDKAI
+475 NYDENNLIEEELNKIMNEPDQELFVFNDNK
-487 NNSNSGLFGYN
+487 SNDL
-498 EETKE
+498 
-503 NITTNEQK
+503 TNEQK
-511 EEKIDEPNENVND
+511 EVYVENENINNNKILND
-524 NESLNDTIDVD
+524 NDTYNNANDTDTNTDSDIDTINVNL
-535 INLDDLEKESLNFNF
+535 NLDDLEKESLNFNF

-561 FSFKEEKNEEDLNI
+561 FAFKEEKNEEDSNI
-575 NEDSSLDDATN
+575 NEDSSLYDSTN
-586 EMNHEDA
+586 EMNHENT

-598 NNLENNTISD
+598 NNLEDNTISD
-608 VQNKQNTVVH
+608 VQNEQNAVVH
-618 NEKNEDSTI
+618 NETNEDSTI

-635 NDKQISDFQNE
+635 NDEQISDFQNE
-646 PIFNFNDSNLE
+646 QIFNWNDNNLE
-657 NETLFDFDE
+657 NETLFNFGE
-666 SENSNVDLSSKD
+666 SENNNVDLSSKD
-678 DNVNSNLNSDVNDTE
+678 DNTNSNLNSNVNDTQ
-693 NDENSNENSNVNSN
+693 NDENSNENSNVNGN

-712 NENPFIEEKIVQEEP
+712 NENPFIEEKTVPKEP

-821 AKLNDTTISDPINDP
+821 AKLNDTTISDTINDP
-836 INDPI
+836 INDQI
-841 KNTENVDSENEKEIK
+841 KNTETVDSENEKEIK
-856 NNNLT
+856 DDNLT
-861 LNRNEENEKLTDY
+861 LSGKEENEKLTDY
-874 FVSEMQEESDFR
+874 FVSAMQEESDFR

-920 LNVSSNGTDIATD
+920 LNTASNGTDIATD

-940 NDGYLI
+940 DDGYII

-1045 FGDSSGNAELGD
+1045 FGESSGDSKLGD

-1063 GETYKYEI
+1063 GETYKYEV

>member
-10 LLEHLHRNLQQTKQ
+10 LLEHLHRNLQQNKQ

-163 NPSNEVIE
+163 N
-171 GQSSK
+171 QSSK
-176 AIENQSSE
+176 AVENQSSE
-184 AVQNEPS
+184 AVHDE
-191 KAVDKPNEIIPKES
+191 
-205 SAIVDNQSNTVVQNE
+205 QSEAVQNE
-220 PSETVENQPSE
+220 PNEAVQNEPNEAVQNEPNEVVENQPNEAVQNEPNEVVENQPNEVVENQPSA
-231 TVHDEPNESND
+231 TIDNNQSNEAND
-242 SSSKIIE
+242 NSSKIIE

-259 ENNYSEKENNNIN
+259 ENNYSEEENNDIK
-272 TESDNNINSD
+272 TESNDINSND
-282 NYNSEKEIENNQIVH
+282 YNEKEVNNNQIVH
-297 NTNTDIEN
+297 NTNIE

-320 GENGNDDLLNN
+320 GENEDDDLLNN

-342 NENNSE
+342 NVNNSE

-390 NFNEEFMNDNLD
+390 NFNEEFMDDNLD
-402 INLTENNLGE
+402 IDLTEN
-412 IDLGEID
+412 D
-419 FGEIDFVKNDFNKN
+419 FGEINFGETNFTKNNFNKNNFNKN
-433 DLNKNIDSKEANSN
+433 DLNENI
-447 VSEETNSNVS
+447 VS
-457 EETNSNVSEKTDS
+457 EETNSNVSEKTNS
-470 KNSEQ
+470 GNSEQ

-487 NNSNSGLFGYN
+487 NDSNSGLFGSN
-498 EETKE
+498 EETQE

-511 EEKIDEPNENVND
+511 EKVIDEPNENVNTD
-524 NESLNDTIDVD
+524 EFLNDTINVNL
-535 INLDDLEKESLNFNF
+535 NLDDLEKESLNFNF
-550 NADNNDLDEEH
+550 NADNNDLNEEH
-561 FSFKEEKNEEDLNI
+561 FSFKEEKNEEDSNI
-575 NEDSSLDDATN
+575 NENSSLDDSIN
-586 EMNHEDA
+586 EINNEDA
-593 NVDSY
+593 NVDSN
-598 NNLENNTISD
+598 NNLEDNTISD
-608 VQNKQNTVVH
+608 VQNEQNTVVH
-618 NEKNEDSTI
+618 NKTNEDSTI

-646 PIFNFNDSNLE
+646 QIFNWNDNNLE
-657 NETLFDFDE
+657 NETLFNFDE

-678 DNVNSNLNSDVNDTE
+678 DNTNSNINLDVNDTQ
-693 NDENSNENSNVNSN
+693 NDKNSNENSNVNSN

-712 NENPFIEEKIVQEEP
+712 NENPFTEEKTVLETP

-799 NEKLNLVADEVIN
+799 NEKLNLVADEIIN

-836 INDPI
+836 INDQI
-841 KNTENVDSENEKEIK
+841 KNTETVDSENEKEIK
-856 NNNLT
+856 DDNLT
-861 LNRNEENEKLTDY
+861 LSGKEENEKLTDY
-874 FVSEMQEESDFR
+874 FVSAMQEESDFR

-920 LNVSSNGTDIATD
+920 LNTASNGTDIATD

-940 NDGYLI
+940 DDGYII

-1045 FGDSSGNAELGD
+1045 FGESSGDSKLGD

-1063 GETYKYEI
+1063 GETYKYEV

>member
-1 MDKLLQNLV
+1 MDELLQNLV
-10 LLEHLHRNLQQTKQ
+10 LLEHLHRNLQQNKQ

-32 DEEEISFIN
+32 DEEISFIN
-41 DAYKDEEKSIFY
+41 DAYRDEEKSIFY

-64 NGYQLQSDK
+64 NGYQLQADK
-73 NTLIVYVDDVK
+73 NKLIVYVDDVK
-84 IVGDKGKVLSF
+84 IVGDKGKVLNF

-100 ERQTLTQNIIKDF
+100 ERQMLTQNIIKDF

-134 QNIDAINKKDESVE
+134 QNTTVVDKNNEIVE
-148 NKQNEIDDNVGETIE
+148 NQQNEINDNVGET
-163 NPSNEVIE
+163 
-171 GQSSK
+171 
-176 AIENQSSE
+176 IENQSSE

-191 KAVDKPNEIIPKES
+191 ATVHDEQSEAVQNEPNEIIPKES
-205 SAIVDNQSNTVVQNE
+205 NE
-220 PSETVENQPSE
+220 VVENQPSA
-231 TVHDEPNESND
+231 TIDNNQSNEAND
-242 SSSKIIE
+242 SSSEIIE
-249 NQTNENNTEI
+249 KQTNENNTEI
-259 ENNYSEKENNNIN
+259 ENNDSEKENNNIN

-282 NYNSEKEIENNQIVH
+282 NYNSEKEIENNQIAH

-320 GENGNDDLLNN
+320 GENEDDDLLNN
-331 INFNEN
+331 INFDGN

-342 NENNSE
+342 NENNQLEDKNSKQINNE
-348 NKENHE
+348 
-354 NKEKTEIDNNE
+354 NNE
-365 KSENKDNKTNS
+365 KIKETNNKNDS
-376 LFNFDNHNDFNFMN
+376 LFNFGNNDNFNFMN

-402 INLTENNLGE
+402 KIDLTENNLGE
-412 IDLGEID
+412 ID
-419 FGEIDFVKNDFNKN
+419 FGENDLTKNDLNKNDLNKN
-433 DLNKNIDSKEANSN
+433 DLNKNIYSEEANSN
-447 VSEETNSNVS
+447 VSKETNSNVS
-457 EETNSNVSEKTDS
+457 EETDS
-470 KNSEQ
+470 GNSEQ

-487 NNSNSGLFGYN
+487 NYSNSGLFESN
-498 EETKE
+498 KETQE
-503 NITTNEQK
+503 NITINEQK
-511 EEKIDEPNENVND
+511 EKVIDEPNENVNTD
-524 NESLNDTIDVD
+524 EFLNDTIDVD

-657 NETLFDFDE
+657 NETLFNFGE
-666 SENSNVDLSSKD
+666 SENNNVDLSSKD
-678 DNVNSNLNSDVNDTE
+678 DNTNLNIHSNVDDTQ
-693 NDENSNENSNVNSN
+693 NDENSNVNSNENSN

-712 NENPFIEEKIVQEEP
+712 NENPFAEEKTVLETP
-727 IFKEPEKPKLNFITN
+727 VFKEPEKPKLNFITN

-767 ETLINEDI
+767 ETLINEDV

-841 KNTENVDSENEKEIK
+841 KNTENVDSKNEKEIK
-856 NNNLT
+856 DDNLT
-861 LNRNEENEKLTDY
+861 LSGKEENEEVTDY
-874 FVSEMQEESDFR
+874 FVSTMQEESDFR

-901 DFTDGNYHKVD
+901 DFTDGNYHKID

-920 LNVSSNGTDIATD
+920 LNTASNGTDIATD

-940 NDGYLI
+940 DDGYII

-972 ENGQFG
+972 ENGQFS

-1045 FGDSSGNAELGD
+1045 FGESSGDSKLGD

-1063 GETYKYEI
+1063 GETYKYEV

>member
-1 MDKLLQNLV
+1 
-10 LLEHLHRNLQQTKQ
+10 
-24 KDLENVSF
+24 
-32 DEEEISFIN
+32 
-41 DAYKDEEKSIFY
+41 
-53 QKNKYMYELLK
+53 
-64 NGYQLQSDK
+64 
-73 NTLIVYVDDVK
+73 
-84 IVGDKGKVLSF
+84 
-95 PNTKE
+95 
-100 ERQTLTQNIIKDF
+100 
-113 CIYESNSQEETEENI
+113 
-128 NINETN
+128 
-134 QNIDAINKKDESVE
+134 
-148 NKQNEIDDNVGETIE
+148 
-163 NPSNEVIE
+163 
-171 GQSSK
+171 
-176 AIENQSSE
+176 
-184 AVQNEPS
+184 
-191 KAVDKPNEIIPKES
+191 
-205 SAIVDNQSNTVVQNE
+205 
-220 PSETVENQPSE
+220 
-231 TVHDEPNESND
+231 
-242 SSSKIIE
+242 
-249 NQTNENNTEI
+249 
-259 ENNYSEKENNNIN
+259 
-272 TESDNNINSD
+272 
-282 NYNSEKEIENNQIVH
+282 
-297 NTNTDIEN
+297 
-305 TTTNDKINEGFYFDL
+305 
-320 GENGNDDLLNN
+320 
-331 INFNEN
+331 
-337 LFNGE
+337 
-342 NENNSE
+342 
-348 NKENHE
+348 
-354 NKEKTEIDNNE
+354 
-365 KSENKDNKTNS
+365 
-376 LFNFDNHNDFNFMN
+376 
-390 NFNEEFMNDNLD
+390 
-402 INLTENNLGE
+402 
-412 IDLGEID
+412 
-419 FGEIDFVKNDFNKN
+419 
-433 DLNKNIDSKEANSN
+433 
-447 VSEETNSNVS
+447 
-457 EETNSNVSEKTDS
+457 
-470 KNSEQ
+470 
-475 NYLSDEELDKAI
+475 
-487 NNSNSGLFGYN
+487 
-498 EETKE
+498 
-503 NITTNEQK
+503 
-511 EEKIDEPNENVND
+511 
-524 NESLNDTIDVD
+524 
-535 INLDDLEKESLNFNF
+535 
-550 NADNNDLDEEH
+550 
-561 FSFKEEKNEEDLNI
+561 
-575 NEDSSLDDATN
+575 
-586 EMNHEDA
+586 MNHEDA
-593 NVDSY
+593 NVDSN
-598 NNLENNTISD
+598 NNLEDNT
-608 VQNKQNTVVH
+608 
-618 NEKNEDSTI
+618 
-627 NQNEDIFN
+627 
-635 NDKQISDFQNE
+635 ISDFQNE
-646 PIFNFNDSNLE
+646 PSEAVYDEPLFNFNDSNLE

-841 KNTENVDSENEKEIK
+841 KNTETVDSENEKEIK
-856 NNNLT
+856 NDNLT
-861 LNRNEENEKLTDY
+861 LSEKEENEKLTDY

-920 LNVSSNGTDIATD
+920 LNTASNGTDIATD

-940 NDGYLI
+940 DDGYII

-1045 FGDSSGNAELGD
+1045 FGESSGDSKLGD

-1063 GETYKYEI
+1063 GETYKYEV

>member
-1 MDKLLQNLV
+1 MDELLQNLV
-10 LLEHLHRNLQQTKQ
+10 LLEHLHRNLQQNKQ

-32 DEEEISFIN
+32 DEEISFIN
-41 DAYKDEEKSIFY
+41 DAYRDEEKSIFY

-64 NGYQLQSDK
+64 NGYQLQADK
-73 NTLIVYVDDVK
+73 NKLIVYVDDVK

-100 ERQTLTQNIIKDF
+100 ERQMLTQNIIKDF

-163 NPSNEVIE
+163 N
-171 GQSSK
+171 QSSK
-176 AIENQSSE
+176 AVENQSSE
-184 AVQNEPS
+184 AVHDE
-191 KAVDKPNEIIPKES
+191 
-205 SAIVDNQSNTVVQNE
+205 QSEAVQNE
-220 PSETVENQPSE
+220 PNEVVQNQPSA
-231 TVHDEPNESND
+231 TIDNNQSNEANN
-242 SSSKIIE
+242 SSSEIIE
-249 NQTNENNTEI
+249 KQTNENNTEI
-259 ENNYSEKENNNIN
+259 ENNYSEEENNDIK

-320 GENGNDDLLNN
+320 GENEDDDLLNN

-354 NKEKTEIDNNE
+354 NKEKTEIDNNG

-390 NFNEEFMNDNLD
+390 NFNEEFMDDNLD
-402 INLTENNLGE
+402 IDLTEN
-412 IDLGEID
+412 DLGEID
-419 FGEIDFVKNDFNKN
+419 FGENDLTKNDFNKN
-433 DLNKNIDSKEANSN
+433 DLNENINLEEANSN
-447 VSEETNSNVS
+447 VSKETNSNVS
-457 EETNSNVSEKTDS
+457 EETNSG
-470 KNSEQ
+470 NSEQ

-487 NNSNSGLFGYN
+487 NDSNSGLFGSN
-498 EETKE
+498 EETQE

-511 EEKIDEPNENVND
+511 EEEIDEPNENVND
-524 NESLNDTIDVD
+524 DKFFNDTINVD
-535 INLDDLEKESLNFNF
+535 INLDNLEKESLNFNF

-561 FSFKEEKNEEDLNI
+561 FAFKEEKNEEDSNI
-575 NEDSSLDDATN
+575 NEDSSLDDSIN
-586 EMNHEDA
+586 EINNEDA
-593 NVDSY
+593 NVYSY

-608 VQNKQNTVVH
+608 
-618 NEKNEDSTI
+618 
-627 NQNEDIFN
+627 
-635 NDKQISDFQNE
+635 FQNE
-646 PIFNFNDSNLE
+646 QIFNFNDDNLE
-657 NETLFDFDE
+657 NETLFNFGE
-666 SENSNVDLSSKD
+666 SENNNVDLSSKD
-678 DNVNSNLNSDVNDTE
+678 DNTNSNINLDVNDTQ
-693 NDENSNENSNVNSN
+693 NNENSNENSNVNSN

-712 NENPFIEEKIVQEEP
+712 NENPFIEEKTVLETP

-841 KNTENVDSENEKEIK
+841 KNTETVDSENEKEIK
-856 NNNLT
+856 DDNLT
-861 LNRNEENEKLTDY
+861 LSGKEENEKLTDY
-874 FVSEMQEESDFR
+874 FVSAMQEESDFR

-920 LNVSSNGTDIATD
+920 LNTASNGTDIATD

-940 NDGYLI
+940 DDGYII

-1045 FGDSSGNAELGD
+1045 FGESSGDSKLGD

-1063 GETYKYEI
+1063 GETYKYEV

>member
-10 LLEHLHRNLQQTKQ
+10 LLEHLHRNLQQNKQ

-41 DAYKDEEKSIFY
+41 DTYKDEERLIFY
-53 QKNKYMYELLK
+53 QKNRYMYELLK
-64 NGYQLQSDK
+64 NGYQLQADK
-73 NTLIVYVDDVK
+73 NKLIVYVDDVK
-84 IVGDKGKVLSF
+84 IVGDKGKVLAI

-100 ERQTLTQNIIKDF
+100 ERKALTQNIIKDF
-113 CIYESNSQEETEENI
+113 CIYESNSQEEIKEKN
-128 NINETN
+128 NANETT
-134 QNIDAINKKDESVE
+134 QNIDAINKKDEFVE
-148 NKQNEIDDNVGETIE
+148 NKQNEIDDNVEET
-163 NPSNEVIE
+163 
-171 GQSSK
+171 
-176 AIENQSSE
+176 IENQSSE
-184 AVQNEPS
+184 AVENQSSKAVQNEPS
-191 KAVDKPNEIIPKES
+191 KAVPKESNVIIPKESSATVENQPSDTVQDEPNEIIPKES
-205 SAIVDNQSNTVVQNE
+205 NE
-220 PSETVENQPSE
+220 A
-231 TVHDEPNESND
+231 ND
-242 SSSKIIE
+242 SSSEIIE
-249 NQTNENNTEI
+249 KQTNENNTEI
-259 ENNYSEKENNNIN
+259 ENNYSEEENNDIK
-272 TESDNNINSD
+272 TESNDINSND
-282 NYNSEKEIENNQIVH
+282 YNEKEVNNNQIVH
-297 NTNTDIEN
+297 NTNRDTN
-305 TTTNDKINEGFYFDL
+305 TNDKINEGFYFDL
-320 GENGNDDLLNN
+320 GENEDDDLLNN
-331 INFNEN
+331 INFDGN

-342 NENNSE
+342 NENNQLEDKNSKQINNE
-348 NKENHE
+348 
-354 NKEKTEIDNNE
+354 NNE
-365 KSENKDNKTNS
+365 KIKETNNKNDS
-376 LFNFDNHNDFNFMN
+376 LFNFGNNDNFNFMN

-402 INLTENNLGE
+402 KIDLTENNLGE
-412 IDLGEID
+412 ID
-419 FGEIDFVKNDFNKN
+419 FGENDLTKNDLNKN
-433 DLNKNIDSKEANSN
+433 DLNKNIYSEEANSN
-447 VSEETNSNVS
+447 VSKETNSNVS
-457 EETNSNVSEKTDS
+457 KETNSG
-470 KNSEQ
+470 NSEQ

-487 NNSNSGLFGYN
+487 NDSNSGLFESN
-498 EETKE
+498 KETQE
-503 NITTNEQK
+503 NITINEQK
-511 EEKIDEPNENVND
+511 EKVIDEPNENVNTD
-524 NESLNDTIDVD
+524 EFLNDTIDVNL
-535 INLDDLEKESLNFNF
+535 NLDDLEKESLNFNF

-598 NNLENNTISD
+598 NNLEDNTISD
-608 VQNKQNTVVH
+608 VQNEQNTVVH
-618 NEKNEDSTI
+618 NETNEDSTI

-635 NDKQISDFQNE
+635 NDEQISDFQNE
-646 PIFNFNDSNLE
+646 QIFNWNDNNLE
-657 NETLFDFDE
+657 NETLFNFGE
-666 SENSNVDLSSKD
+666 SENNNVDLSNKE
-678 DNVNSNLNSDVNDTE
+678 DNTNLNIHSDVDDTQNDK
-693 NDENSNENSNVNSN
+693 NSNENSNVNSN

-712 NENPFIEEKIVQEEP
+712 NENAFDEEKTVLETP

-841 KNTENVDSENEKEIK
+841 KNTETVDSENEKEIK
-856 NNNLT
+856 DDNLT
-861 LNRNEENEKLTDY
+861 LSGKEENEKLTDY
-874 FVSEMQEESDFR
+874 FVSAMQEESDFR

-920 LNVSSNGTDIATD
+920 LNTASNGTDIATD
-933 ICAYIEQ
+933 ICVYIEQ
-940 NDGYLI
+940 DDGYII

-1045 FGDSSGNAELGD
+1045 FGESSGDSKLGD

-1063 GETYKYEI
+1063 GETYKYEV

>member
-10 LLEHLHRNLQQTKQ
+10 LLEHLHRNLQQNKQ

-113 CIYESNSQEETEENI
+113 CIYESNSQEGIKDKI
-128 NINETN
+128 NINETT

-163 NPSNEVIE
+163 NQSSKAVHDEQSEAVQNEPNVTIDIQSNEVIE
-171 GQSSK
+171 GQS
-176 AIENQSSE
+176 NE
-184 AVQNEPS
+184 AN
-191 KAVDKPNEIIPKES
+191 
-205 SAIVDNQSNTVVQNE
+205 DN
-220 PSETVENQPSE
+220 
-231 TVHDEPNESND
+231 
-242 SSSKIIE
+242 SSKIIE
-249 NQTNENNTEI
+249 NQTNKNNTEI

-272 TESDNNINSD
+272 IESDNNINSD

-320 GENGNDDLLNN
+320 GENEDDDLLNN

-342 NENNSE
+342 NENNSTP
-348 NKENHE
+348 HE
-354 NKEKTEIDNNE
+354 NKEETKLDNEE
-365 KSENKDNKTNS
+365 KSENKDKKTSS

-402 INLTENNLGE
+402 IDLTEN
-412 IDLGEID
+412 DLGEID
-419 FGEIDFVKNDFNKN
+419 FGENDLTKNDFNKN
-433 DLNKNIDSKEANSN
+433 DLNKNIDL
-447 VSEETNSNVS
+447 EETNSNVY
-457 EETNSNVSEKTDS
+457 EKTNSNVSEKTDYG
-470 KNSEQ
+470 NSEQ

-487 NNSNSGLFGYN
+487 NDSNSGLFGSN
-498 EETKE
+498 EETQE

-511 EEKIDEPNENVND
+511 EKVIDKPNENVND
-524 NESLNDTIDVD
+524 NEFLNDTIDVNL
-535 INLDDLEKESLNFNF
+535 NLDDLEKESLNFNF

-561 FSFKEEKNEEDLNI
+561 FAFKEEKNEEDSNI

-593 NVDSY
+593 NVDSN
-598 NNLENNTISD
+598 NNLEDNTISD
-608 VQNKQNTVVH
+608 VQNEQNTVVH
-618 NEKNEDSTI
+618 NKTNEDSTI

-646 PIFNFNDSNLE
+646 QIFNWNDNNLE
-657 NETLFDFDE
+657 NETLFNFGE
-666 SENSNVDLSSKD
+666 SENNNVDLSSKD
-678 DNVNSNLNSDVNDTE
+678 DNTNFNINLDVNDTQ
-693 NDENSNENSNVNSN
+693 NNENSNENSNVNSN

-712 NENPFIEEKIVQEEP
+712 NENPFIEEKMVQEEP

-767 ETLINEDI
+767 ETLINEDF

-841 KNTENVDSENEKEIK
+841 KNTETVDSENEKEIK
-856 NNNLT
+856 DDNLT
-861 LNRNEENEKLTDY
+861 LSGKEENEKLTDY
-874 FVSEMQEESDFR
+874 FVSAMQEESDFR

-920 LNVSSNGTDIATD
+920 LNTASNGTDIATD

-940 NDGYLI
+940 DDGYII

-978 SQVRIFSNKGEIKTN
+978 SQVGIFSNKGEIKTN

-1045 FGDSSGNAELGD
+1045 FGESSGDSKLGD

-1063 GETYKYEI
+1063 GETYKYEV

>member
-10 LLEHLHRNLQQTKQ
+10 LLEHLYRNLQQNKQ

-41 DAYKDEEKSIFY
+41 DTYKDEERLIFY
-53 QKNKYMYELLK
+53 QKNRYMYELLK
-64 NGYQLQSDK
+64 NGYQLQAEQNK
-73 NTLIVYVDDVK
+73 LIVYVDDVK
-84 IVGDKGKVLSF
+84 IVGDKGKVLAI

-100 ERQTLTQNIIKDF
+100 ERKALTQNIIKDF
-113 CIYESNSQEETEENI
+113 CIYESNSQEEIKEKNNT
-128 NINETN
+128 NETT
-134 QNIDAINKKDESVE
+134 QNIDAINKKDEFVE
-148 NKQNEIDDNVGETIE
+148 NKQNEIDDNVEETIE
-163 NPSNEVIE
+163 N
-171 GQSSK
+171 
-176 AIENQSSE
+176 
-184 AVQNEPS
+184 
-191 KAVDKPNEIIPKES
+191 
-205 SAIVDNQSNTVVQNE
+205 QSNAVVQNE
-220 PSETVENQPSE
+220 PSVTVENQPSE
-231 TVHDEPNESND
+231 TVHDEQSEAVQNEPNEVIEGQSNEAND
-242 SSSKIIE
+242 SSSEIIE

-259 ENNYSEKENNNIN
+259 ENNYSEEENNDIK
-272 TESDNNINSD
+272 TESNDINSND
-282 NYNSEKEIENNQIVH
+282 YNEKEVNNNQIVH
-297 NTNTDIEN
+297 NTNTNVN
-305 TTTNDKINEGFYFDL
+305 TNTNDKINEGFYFDL
-320 GENGNDDLLNN
+320 GENEDDDLLNN

-390 NFNEEFMNDNLD
+390 NFNEEFMDDNLD
-402 INLTENNLGE
+402 IDLTEN
-412 IDLGEID
+412 DLGEID
-419 FGEIDFVKNDFNKN
+419 FGENDLTKNDFNKN
-433 DLNKNIDSKEANSN
+433 DLNENINL
-447 VSEETNSNVS
+447 EETNLENYDENNLIEEELNKIMNEPDQELFVFNDNKSNDLTNKQKEVYVENENINNNKILNDNDIYNDANDTDTNTDS
-457 EETNSNVSEKTDS
+457 DIDNINVDFNLEDLKNGNFDFNFSDENNDKSNEEENENENELNANENNLSDSETNE
-470 KNSEQ
+470 NSEANENQ
-475 NYLSDEELDKAI
+475 NIDNEY
-487 NNSNSGLFGYN
+487 NNSN
-498 EETKE
+498 
-503 NITTNEQK
+503 
-511 EEKIDEPNENVND
+511 DEPNEN
-524 NESLNDTIDVD
+524 S
-535 INLDDLEKESLNFNF
+535 
-550 NADNNDLDEEH
+550 DLDENK
-561 FSFKEEKNEEDLNI
+561 F
-575 NEDSSLDDATN
+575 DDDN
-586 EMNHEDA
+586 
-593 NVDSY
+593 
-598 NNLENNTISD
+598 
-608 VQNKQNTVVH
+608 
-618 NEKNEDSTI
+618 
-627 NQNEDIFN
+627 F
-635 NDKQISDFQNE
+635 
-646 PIFNFNDSNLE
+646 IFNFNDDNLE
-657 NETLFDFDE
+657 NETLFNFGE
-666 SENSNVDLSSKD
+666 SENNNVDLSSKD
-678 DNVNSNLNSDVNDTE
+678 DNTNFNINLDVNDTQ
-693 NDENSNENSNVNSN
+693 NNENSNENSNVNSN

-712 NENPFIEEKIVQEEP
+712 NENPFIEEKMVQEEP

-767 ETLINEDI
+767 ETLINEDF

-841 KNTENVDSENEKEIK
+841 KNTETVDSENEKEIK
-856 NNNLT
+856 DDNLT
-861 LNRNEENEKLTDY
+861 LSGKEENEKLTDY
-874 FVSEMQEESDFR
+874 FVSAMQEESDFR

-920 LNVSSNGTDIATD
+920 LNTASNGTDIATD
-933 ICAYIEQ
+933 ICAYVEQ
-940 NDGYLI
+940 DDGYII

-1020 TLHLM
+1020 ILHLM

-1045 FGDSSGNAELGD
+1045 FGESSGDSKLGD

-1063 GETYKYEI
+1063 GETYKYEV

>member
-1 MDKLLQNLV
+1 M
-10 LLEHLHRNLQQTKQ
+10 
-24 KDLENVSF
+24 
-32 DEEEISFIN
+32 
-41 DAYKDEEKSIFY
+41 
-53 QKNKYMYELLK
+53 
-64 NGYQLQSDK
+64 
-73 NTLIVYVDDVK
+73 
-84 IVGDKGKVLSF
+84 
-95 PNTKE
+95 
-100 ERQTLTQNIIKDF
+100 
-113 CIYESNSQEETEENI
+113 
-128 NINETN
+128 
-134 QNIDAINKKDESVE
+134 
-148 NKQNEIDDNVGETIE
+148 
-163 NPSNEVIE
+163 
-171 GQSSK
+171 
-176 AIENQSSE
+176 
-184 AVQNEPS
+184 
-191 KAVDKPNEIIPKES
+191 
-205 SAIVDNQSNTVVQNE
+205 
-220 PSETVENQPSE
+220 
-231 TVHDEPNESND
+231 
-242 SSSKIIE
+242 
-249 NQTNENNTEI
+249 
-259 ENNYSEKENNNIN
+259 
-272 TESDNNINSD
+272 
-282 NYNSEKEIENNQIVH
+282 
-297 NTNTDIEN
+297 
-305 TTTNDKINEGFYFDL
+305 

-342 NENNSE
+342 NGNNSE

-354 NKEKTEIDNNE
+354 NKEETKSNNEE
-365 KSENKDNKTNS
+365 KSENKDESNS

-402 INLTENNLGE
+402 KIDLTENNLGE
-412 IDLGEID
+412 ID
-419 FGEIDFVKNDFNKN
+419 FGENDLTKNDLNKN
-433 DLNKNIDSKEANSN
+433 DLNKNIYSEEANSN
-447 VSEETNSNVS
+447 VSKETNSNVSKETNSNVS
-457 EETNSNVSEKTDS
+457 EETDS
-470 KNSEQ
+470 GNSEQ

-487 NNSNSGLFGYN
+487 NDSNSGLFESN
-498 EETKE
+498 KETQE
-503 NITTNEQK
+503 NITINEQK
-511 EEKIDEPNENVND
+511 EKVIDEPNENVNTD
-524 NESLNDTIDVD
+524 EFLNDTINVNL
-535 INLDDLEKESLNFNF
+535 NLDDLEKESLNFNF

-561 FSFKEEKNEEDLNI
+561 FSFKEEKNEEDSNI
-575 NEDSSLDDATN
+575 NEDSSLDDSTN

-608 VQNKQNTVVH
+608 VQNEQNTVVH
-618 NEKNEDSTI
+618 NKTNEDSTI

-646 PIFNFNDSNLE
+646 PLFNFNDDNLE
-657 NETLFDFDE
+657 NETLFNFGE
-666 SENSNVDLSSKD
+666 SENNNVDLSNKE
-678 DNVNSNLNSDVNDTE
+678 DNTNLNIHSNVNDTE

-712 NENPFIEEKIVQEEP
+712 NENAFDEEKTVLETP
-727 IFKEPEKPKLNFITN
+727 VFKEPEKPKLNFITN

-856 NNNLT
+856 NDNLT
-861 LNRNEENEKLTDY
+861 LSGKEENEKLTDY
-874 FVSEMQEESDFR
+874 FVSAMQEESDFR

-920 LNVSSNGTDIATD
+920 LNTASNGTDIATD

-940 NDGYLI
+940 DDGYII

-1045 FGDSSGNAELGD
+1045 FGESSGDSKLGD

-1063 GETYKYEI
+1063 GETYKYEV

>member
-10 LLEHLHRNLQQTKQ
+10 LLEHLHRNLQQNKQ

-41 DAYKDEEKSIFY
+41 DTYKDEEKLIFY
-53 QKNKYMYELLK
+53 QKSRYMYELLK
-64 NGYQLQSDK
+64 NGYQLQADQNK
-73 NTLIVYVDDVK
+73 LIVYVDDVK
-84 IVGDKGKVLSF
+84 IVGDKGKVLNF

-100 ERQTLTQNIIKDF
+100 ERQMLTQNIIKDF
-113 CIYESNSQEETEENI
+113 CIYESNSQEGIKNKI
-128 NINETN
+128 NTNETT
-134 QNIDAINKKDESVE
+134 QNIDTINKKDESVE

-171 GQSSK
+171 CQSSK
-176 AIENQSSE
+176 AVENQSSE
-184 AVQNEPS
+184 AVHDEQSEAVQNEQS
-191 KAVDKPNEIIPKES
+191 KAVPKESNEVVENQPNVIIPKES
-205 SAIVDNQSNTVVQNE
+205 NEVVENQQNATVDNQSNE
-220 PSETVENQPSE
+220 A
-231 TVHDEPNESND
+231 ND

-249 NQTNENNTEI
+249 NQTNENN
-259 ENNYSEKENNNIN
+259 
-272 TESDNNINSD
+272 
-282 NYNSEKEIENNQIVH
+282 QIAH
-297 NTNTDIEN
+297 NANTDIEN
-305 TTTNDKINEGFYFDL
+305 TNTNDKINEGFYFDL
-320 GENGNDDLLNN
+320 GENEDDNLLSN
-331 INFNEN
+331 INFDGN
-337 LFNGE
+337 LFGGE
-342 NENNSE
+342 NENNSKNHE
-348 NKENHE
+348 NQE
-354 NKEKTEIDNNE
+354 NKEKTKFNNEE
-365 KSENKDNKTNS
+365 KSENKDESNS

-390 NFNEEFMNDNLD
+390 NFNEEFMDDNLD
-402 INLTENNLGE
+402 IDLTENNLGE
-412 IDLGEID
+412 IN
-419 FGEIDFVKNDFNKN
+419 FGENDLTKNDLNKN
-433 DLNKNIDSKEANSN
+433 DLNKNIDL
-447 VSEETNSNVS
+447 EETNSNVS
-457 EETNSNVSEKTDS
+457 EETDS
-470 KNSEQ
+470 INSEQ
-475 NYLSDEELDKAI
+475 NYLSDEELDKVI
-487 NNSNSGLFGYN
+487 NDSNSGLFSVDDKN
-498 EETKE
+498 QE
-503 NITTNEQK
+503 NITVNEQK
-511 EEKIDEPNENVND
+511 EEKIDEHNENVNTD
-524 NESLNDTIDVD
+524 EFLNNTINVD

-646 PIFNFNDSNLE
+646 QIFNFNDDNLE
-657 NETLFDFDE
+657 NETLFNFGE
-666 SENSNVDLSSKD
+666 SENNNVDLSNKD
-678 DNVNSNLNSDVNDTE
+678 DNTNLNIHSDVDDTQ
-693 NDENSNENSNVNSN
+693 NNKNSNENSNVNSN

-712 NENPFIEEKIVQEEP
+712 NENAFDEEKTVLETP

-836 INDPI
+836 I
-841 KNTENVDSENEKEIK
+841 KNTENVDFENEKETK
-856 NNNLT
+856 DDNLT
-861 LNRNEENEKLTDY
+861 LNGKEENEKLTDY
-874 FVSEMQEESDFR
+874 FVSTMQEESDFR
-886 REKTKFIKDIVNIEI
+886 REKAKFIKDIVNIEI
-901 DFTDGNYHKVD
+901 DFTDGNYHKID

-920 LNVSSNGTDIATD
+920 LNVSSSGTDIATD

-940 NDGYLI
+940 NDGYII

-1063 GETYKYEI
+1063 GETYKYEV

>member
-10 LLEHLHRNLQQTKQ
+10 LLEHLHRNLQQNKQ

-64 NGYQLQSDK
+64 NGYQLQADQNK
-73 NTLIVYVDDVK
+73 LIVYVDDVK

-100 ERQTLTQNIIKDF
+100 ERQMLTQNIIKDF
-113 CIYESNSQEETEENI
+113 CIYKSNSQEGIKDKI
-128 NINETN
+128 NTNETT
-134 QNIDAINKKDESVE
+134 QNIDAINKKDEFVE
-148 NKQNEIDDNVGETIE
+148 NKQNEIDDNVEETIE
-163 NPSNEVIE
+163 N
-171 GQSSK
+171 
-176 AIENQSSE
+176 
-184 AVQNEPS
+184 
-191 KAVDKPNEIIPKES
+191 
-205 SAIVDNQSNTVVQNE
+205 QSNAVVQNE
-220 PSETVENQPSE
+220 PSVTVENQPSE
-231 TVHDEPNESND
+231 TVRDEQSEAVQNEPNEVIEGQSNEVND
-242 SSSKIIE
+242 NLSKIIE

-259 ENNYSEKENNNIN
+259 ENNDSEKENNNIN
-272 TESDNNINSD
+272 TKSDNNINSD
-282 NYNSEKEIENNQIVH
+282 NYNSEKEIENNQIAH

-320 GENGNDDLLNN
+320 GENEDDDLLNN

-342 NENNSE
+342 NENNQLEDKNSKQINNE
-348 NKENHE
+348 
-354 NKEKTEIDNNE
+354 NNE
-365 KSENKDNKTNS
+365 KIKETNNKNDS
-376 LFNFDNHNDFNFMN
+376 FFNFGNNDNFNFMN
-390 NFNEEFMNDNLD
+390 TFNEEFMNDNLD
-402 INLTENNLGE
+402 KIDLTENNLGE
-412 IDLGEID
+412 ID
-419 FGEIDFVKNDFNKN
+419 FGENDLTKNDLNKN
-433 DLNKNIDSKEANSN
+433 DLNKNIYSEEANSN
-447 VSEETNSNVS
+447 VLEKTNSNVL
-457 EETNSNVSEKTDS
+457 EKTNSG
-470 KNSEQ
+470 NSEQ

-487 NNSNSGLFGYN
+487 NDSNSGLFGSN
-498 EETKE
+498 EETQE

-511 EEKIDEPNENVND
+511 EKVIDEPNENINTD
-524 NESLNDTIDVD
+524 EFLNDIINVD

-550 NADNNDLDEEH
+550 NADNNNLDEEH
-561 FSFKEEKNEEDLNI
+561 FAFKEEKNEEDLNI

-608 VQNKQNTVVH
+608 VQNEQNTVVH
-618 NEKNEDSTI
+618 NETNEDSTT
-627 NQNEDIFN
+627 NSDENIFN
-635 NDKQISDFQNE
+635 NDEQISDFQNE
-646 PIFNFNDSNLE
+646 QIFNFNDNNLE
-657 NETLFDFDE
+657 NETLFNFGE
-666 SENSNVDLSSKD
+666 SENNNVDLSSKD
-678 DNVNSNLNSDVNDTE
+678 DNVNSNLNSDVNNTQ
-693 NDENSNENSNVNSN
+693 NDENSNKNSNVNSN

-712 NENPFIEEKIVQEEP
+712 NENAFDEEKTVLETP

-841 KNTENVDSENEKEIK
+841 KNTETVDSENEKEIK
-856 NNNLT
+856 DDNLT
-861 LNRNEENEKLTDY
+861 LSGKEENEKLTDY
-874 FVSEMQEESDFR
+874 FVSAMQEESDFR

-920 LNVSSNGTDIATD
+920 LNTSSNGTDIATD

-940 NDGYLI
+940 DDGYII

-1045 FGDSSGNAELGD
+1045 FGESSGDSKLGD

-1063 GETYKYEI
+1063 GETYKYEV

>member
-10 LLEHLHRNLQQTKQ
+10 LLEHLHRNLQQNKQ

-163 NPSNEVIE
+163 N
-171 GQSSK
+171 QSSK
-176 AIENQSSE
+176 AVENQSSE
-184 AVQNEPS
+184 AVHDE
-191 KAVDKPNEIIPKES
+191 
-205 SAIVDNQSNTVVQNE
+205 QSEAVQNE
-220 PSETVENQPSE
+220 PNEVVENQPSA
-231 TVHDEPNESND
+231 TIDNNQSNEAND
-242 SSSKIIE
+242 SSSEIIE
-249 NQTNENNTEI
+249 KQTNENNTEI
-259 ENNYSEKENNNIN
+259 ENNDSEKENNNIN

-282 NYNSEKEIENNQIVH
+282 NYNSEKEIENNQIAH

-320 GENGNDDLLNN
+320 GENEDDDLLNN
-331 INFNEN
+331 INFDGN

-342 NENNSE
+342 NENNQLEDKNSKQINNE
-348 NKENHE
+348 
-354 NKEKTEIDNNE
+354 NNE
-365 KSENKDNKTNS
+365 KIKETNNKNDS
-376 LFNFDNHNDFNFMN
+376 LFNFGNNDNFNFMN

-402 INLTENNLGE
+402 KIDLTENNLGE
-412 IDLGEID
+412 ID
-419 FGEIDFVKNDFNKN
+419 FGENDLTKNDLNKN
-433 DLNKNIDSKEANSN
+433 DLNKNIYSEETNSN
-447 VSEETNSNVS
+447 VSKETNSNVS
-457 EETNSNVSEKTDS
+457 EETNSNVLEKTNSNVSEETDS
-470 KNSEQ
+470 GNSEQ

-487 NNSNSGLFGYN
+487 NDSNSGLFESN
-498 EETKE
+498 KETQE
-503 NITTNEQK
+503 NITINEQK
-511 EEKIDEPNENVND
+511 EKVIDEPNENVNTD
-524 NESLNDTIDVD
+524 EFLNDTIDVD

-550 NADNNDLDEEH
+550 NSDNNDLDEEQ
-561 FSFKEEKNEEDLNI
+561 NENDLNI
-575 NEDSSLDDATN
+575 NKDSSLDDSTN
-586 EMNHEDA
+586 EMNHENV

-598 NNLENNTISD
+598 NNLEDNTISD
-608 VQNKQNTVVH
+608 VQNESNAVVY
-618 NEKNEDSTI
+618 D
-627 NQNEDIFN
+627 
-635 NDKQISDFQNE
+635 E
-646 PIFNFNDSNLE
+646 PLFNFNEENLE
-657 NETLFDFDE
+657 NETLFNFGE
-666 SENSNVDLSSKD
+666 NENSNVDLSNKD
-678 DNVNSNLNSDVNDTE
+678 DNVNSNLNSNVNDTQ
-693 NDENSNENSNVNSN
+693 NNKNSNENSNVNSN

-712 NENPFIEEKIVQEEP
+712 NENPFIEEKIIQEEP
-727 IFKEPEKPKLNFITN
+727 IFKESEKPKLNFITN

-841 KNTENVDSENEKEIK
+841 KNTETVDSENEKEIK
-856 NNNLT
+856 DDNLT
-861 LNRNEENEKLTDY
+861 LSGKEENEKLTDY
-874 FVSEMQEESDFR
+874 FVSAMQEESDFR

-920 LNVSSNGTDIATD
+920 LNTASNGTDIATD

-940 NDGYLI
+940 DDGYII

-1045 FGDSSGNAELGD
+1045 FGESSGDSKLGD

-1063 GETYKYEI
+1063 GETYKYEV

>member
-1 MDKLLQNLV
+1 MDELLQNLV

-41 DAYKDEEKSIFY
+41 DAYRDEEKSIFY

-64 NGYQLQSDK
+64 NGYQLQADK

-134 QNIDAINKKDESVE
+134 QNTTVVDKNNEIVE
-148 NKQNEIDDNVGETIE
+148 NQQNEINDIE
-163 NPSNEVIE
+163 
-171 GQSSK
+171 
-176 AIENQSSE
+176 
-184 AVQNEPS
+184 
-191 KAVDKPNEIIPKES
+191 D
-205 SAIVDNQSNTVVQNE
+205 
-220 PSETVENQPSE
+220 
-231 TVHDEPNESND
+231 
-242 SSSKIIE
+242 
-249 NQTNENNTEI
+249 QTNEENTEI
-259 ENNYSEKENNNIN
+259 PNNYSEEENNDIY
-272 TESDNNINSD
+272 TESNDVNSD
-282 NYNSEKEIENNQIVH
+282 DSDDKEKIKDNQIVH
-297 NTNTDIEN
+297 NTNTDVN
-305 TTTNDKINEGFYFDL
+305 TNTNDKINEGFYFDL
-320 GENGNDDLLNN
+320 GENEDDDLLNN

-342 NENNSE
+342 NENNQLEDE
-348 NKENHE
+348 NSKQINNE
-354 NKEKTEIDNNE
+354 NNE
-365 KSENKDNKTNS
+365 KIKETNNKNDS
-376 LFNFDNHNDFNFMN
+376 LFNFGNNDNFNFMN

-402 INLTENNLGE
+402 KIDLTENNLGE
-412 IDLGEID
+412 ID
-419 FGEIDFVKNDFNKN
+419 FGENDLTKNDLNKN
-433 DLNKNIDSKEANSN
+433 DLNKNIYSEEANSNVSKEANSN
-447 VSEETNSNVS
+447 VSKETNSNVSEETSEETNSNVS
-457 EETNSNVSEKTDS
+457 EETDS
-470 KNSEQ
+470 GNSEQ

-487 NNSNSGLFGYN
+487 NDSNSGLFGSN
-498 EETKE
+498 EETQE

-511 EEKIDEPNENVND
+511 EKVIDKPNENVND
-524 NESLNDTIDVD
+524 NEFLNDTIDVNL
-535 INLDDLEKESLNFNF
+535 NLDDLEKESLNFNF
-550 NADNNDLDEEH
+550 NADNNNLDEEH
-561 FSFKEEKNEEDLNI
+561 FAFKEEKNEEDSNI
-575 NEDSSLDDATN
+575 NESSSLDDSIN
-586 EMNHEDA
+586 EINHEDA

-598 NNLENNTISD
+598 NNLEDNTISD
-608 VQNKQNTVVH
+608 VQNEQNTVVH
-618 NEKNEDSTI
+618 NKTNEDSTT
-627 NQNEDIFN
+627 NSDENIFN
-635 NDKQISDFQNE
+635 NDEQISDFQNE
-646 PIFNFNDSNLE
+646 QIFNFNDDNLE
-657 NETLFDFDE
+657 NETLFNFGE
-666 SENSNVDLSSKD
+666 SENNNVDLSDKD
-678 DNVNSNLNSDVNDTE
+678 DNTNSNINLDVNDTQ
-693 NDENSNENSNVNSN
+693 NNENSNENSNVNSN

-712 NENPFIEEKIVQEEP
+712 NENPFIEEKTVPKEP
-727 IFKEPEKPKLNFITN
+727 IFKEPEKPKLNFTTN

-767 ETLINEDI
+767 EELINQDV

-841 KNTENVDSENEKEIK
+841 KNTETVDSENEKEIK
-856 NNNLT
+856 DDNLT
-861 LNRNEENEKLTDY
+861 LSGKEENEKLTDY
-874 FVSEMQEESDFR
+874 FVSAMQEESDFR

-920 LNVSSNGTDIATD
+920 LNTASNGTDIATD

-940 NDGYLI
+940 DDGYII

-972 ENGQFG
+972 ENGKFG

-1045 FGDSSGNAELGD
+1045 FGESSGDSKLGD

-1063 GETYKYEI
+1063 GETYKYEV

>member
-10 LLEHLHRNLQQTKQ
+10 LLEHLHRNLQQNKQ

-73 NTLIVYVDDVK
+73 NTLIVYVDDIK

-100 ERQTLTQNIIKDF
+100 ERQMLTQNIIKDF

-163 NPSNEVIE
+163 N
-171 GQSSK
+171 QSSK
-176 AIENQSSE
+176 AVENQSSE
-184 AVQNEPS
+184 AVQNEP
-191 KAVDKPNEIIPKES
+191 NE
-205 SAIVDNQSNTVVQNE
+205 VVQNE
-220 PSETVENQPSE
+220 PNEVVENQPSA
-231 TVHDEPNESND
+231 TIDNNQSNEAND
-242 SSSKIIE
+242 SSSEIIE
-249 NQTNENNTEI
+249 KQTNENNTEI
-259 ENNYSEKENNNIN
+259 KNNDSKKENNDIN

-297 NTNTDIEN
+297 NTNIEN
-305 TTTNDKINEGFYFDL
+305 TSTNDKINEGFYFDL
-320 GENGNDDLLNN
+320 GENEDNDLLNN
-331 INFNEN
+331 INFNGN

-342 NENNSE
+342 NENNSIP
-348 NKENHE
+348 HE
-354 NKEKTEIDNNE
+354 NKEETKLDNEE
-365 KSENKDNKTNS
+365 KSENKDKKTSS

-390 NFNEEFMNDNLD
+390 NFNEEFMNDDLD
-402 INLTENNLGE
+402 IDLKEN
-412 IDLGEID
+412 DLGEID
-419 FGEIDFVKNDFNKN
+419 FGENDLTKNDFNKN
-433 DLNKNIDSKEANSN
+433 DLNKNIYSEEANSN
-447 VSEETNSNVS
+447 VSEET
-457 EETNSNVSEKTDS
+457 DS
-470 KNSEQ
+470 GNSEQ
-475 NYLSDEELDKAI
+475 NYLSDEELNKIVNDA
-487 NNSNSGLFGYN
+487 NSGLFESN
-498 EETKE
+498 EETKG

-511 EEKIDEPNENVND
+511 EKVIDEPNENVNTD
-524 NESLNDTIDVD
+524 EFLNDTIDVNL
-535 INLDDLEKESLNFNF
+535 NLDDLEKESLNFNF

-561 FSFKEEKNEEDLNI
+561 FPFKEEKNEEDSNI
-575 NEDSSLDDATN
+575 NENSSLDDSTN
-586 EMNHEDA
+586 EIDNENA

-598 NNLENNTISD
+598 NNLEDNTISD
-608 VQNKQNTVVH
+608 VQNEQNTVVH
-618 NEKNEDSTI
+618 NKTNEDSTI

-635 NDKQISDFQNE
+635 NDEQISDFQNE
-646 PIFNFNDSNLE
+646 PLFNFNEENLE
-657 NETLFDFDE
+657 NETLFNFGE
-666 SENSNVDLSSKD
+666 SENSNVDLSNKD
-678 DNVNSNLNSDVNDTE
+678 DNANLNIHSDVNDTQ
-693 NDENSNENSNVNSN
+693 NNENSNENSNVNSN

-712 NENPFIEEKIVQEEP
+712 NENPFIEEKTVPKEP

-767 ETLINEDI
+767 ETLINEDV

-841 KNTENVDSENEKEIK
+841 KNTETVDSENEKEIK
-856 NNNLT
+856 DDNLT
-861 LNRNEENEKLTDY
+861 LSGKEENEKLTDY
-874 FVSEMQEESDFR
+874 FVSAMQEESDFR

-920 LNVSSNGTDIATD
+920 LNTASNGTDISTD

-940 NDGYLI
+940 DDGYII

-1045 FGDSSGNAELGD
+1045 FGESSGDSKLGD

-1063 GETYKYEI
+1063 GETYKYEV

>member
-1 MDKLLQNLV
+1 MDELLQNLV

-41 DAYKDEEKSIFY
+41 DTYKDEEKSIFY

-64 NGYQLQSDK
+64 NGYQLQADK

-113 CIYESNSQEETEENI
+113 CIYESNSQEKTEEKI
-128 NINETN
+128 NINETT

-148 NKQNEIDDNVGETIE
+148 NKQNEI
-163 NPSNEVIE
+163 
-171 GQSSK
+171 
-176 AIENQSSE
+176 
-184 AVQNEPS
+184 
-191 KAVDKPNEIIPKES
+191 
-205 SAIVDNQSNTVVQNE
+205 
-220 PSETVENQPSE
+220 
-231 TVHDEPNESND
+231 ND
-242 SSSKIIE
+242 IE
-249 NQTNENNTEI
+249 NQTNEKNTEI
-259 ENNYSEKENNNIN
+259 PNNHSEEENNDIY
-272 TESDNNINSD
+272 TESNDVNSD
-282 NYNSEKEIENNQIVH
+282 DYDDKEEIKDNQIAH

-320 GENGNDDLLNN
+320 GENEDDDLLNN
-331 INFNEN
+331 INFDGN

-342 NENNSE
+342 NENNQLEDKNSKQINNE
-348 NKENHE
+348 
-354 NKEKTEIDNNE
+354 NNE
-365 KSENKDNKTNS
+365 KIKETNNKNDS
-376 LFNFDNHNDFNFMN
+376 LFNFGNNDNFNFMN

-402 INLTENNLGE
+402 KIDLTENNLGK
-412 IDLGEID
+412 ID
-419 FGEIDFVKNDFNKN
+419 FGENDLTKNDLNKN
-433 DLNKNIDSKEANSN
+433 DLNKNIYSEEANLNVSEETNSN
-447 VSEETNSNVS
+447 VSEETNSNVLEETNSNVS

-470 KNSEQ
+470 GNSEQ

-487 NNSNSGLFGYN
+487 NDSNSGLFGSN
-498 EETKE
+498 EETQE
-503 NITTNEQK
+503 NITINEQK
-511 EEKIDEPNENVND
+511 EKVIDEPNENVNTD
-524 NESLNDTIDVD
+524 EFLNDTIDVNL
-535 INLDDLEKESLNFNF
+535 NLDDLEKESLNFNF

-856 NNNLT
+856 NDNLT
-861 LNRNEENEKLTDY
+861 LSGKEENEKLTDY
-874 FVSEMQEESDFR
+874 FVSAIQEESDFR

-920 LNVSSNGTDIATD
+920 LNTASNGTDIATD

-940 NDGYLI
+940 DDGYII

-1011 NVIFLDYAT
+1011 NVIFLDYTT

-1045 FGDSSGNAELGD
+1045 FGESSGDSKLGD

-1063 GETYKYEI
+1063 GETYKYEV

>member
-10 LLEHLHRNLQQTKQ
+10 LLEHLHRNLQQNKQ

-64 NGYQLQSDK
+64 NGYQLQADK
-73 NTLIVYVDDVK
+73 NKLIVYVDDVK

-113 CIYESNSQEETEENI
+113 CIYESNSQEETKEKI
-128 NINETN
+128 NINETT

-148 NKQNEIDDNVGETIE
+148 NKQNEIDDNE
-163 NPSNEVIE
+163 NE
-171 GQSSK
+171 

-184 AVQNEPS
+184 AVHDELS
-191 KAVDKPNEIIPKES
+191 ETVCKPNVIVPKES
-205 SAIVDNQSNTVVQNE
+205 SVTIDDNQSNE
-220 PSETVENQPSE
+220 A
-231 TVHDEPNESND
+231 ND
-242 SSSKIIE
+242 SSSEIIE
-249 NQTNENNTEI
+249 KQTNENNTEI
-259 ENNYSEKENNNIN
+259 ENNYSEKENKNIN
-272 TESDNNINSD
+272 TKSDNNINSD
-282 NYNSEKEIENNQIVH
+282 NNKKEIENNQIVH
-297 NTNTDIEN
+297 NTNIETN
-305 TTTNDKINEGFYFDL
+305 TNDKINEGFYFDL
-320 GENGNDDLLNN
+320 GENEDDDLLNN
-331 INFNEN
+331 INFDGN

-342 NENNSE
+342 NENKLTNNE
-348 NKENHE
+348 NI
-354 NKEKTEIDNNE
+354 EKTEINNNE
-365 KSENKDNKTNS
+365 KSENKDETNS
-376 LFNFDNHNDFNFMN
+376 LFNFGNNDNFNFMN
-390 NFNEEFMNDNLD
+390 NFNEEFMNDNLNEN
-402 INLTENNLGE
+402 NLTENNLGE
-412 IDLGEID
+412 ID
-419 FGEIDFVKNDFNKN
+419 FGENDLTKNDFNKN
-433 DLNKNIDSKEANSN
+433 DLNENINL
-447 VSEETNSNVS
+447 EETNLEKYDENNLIEEELNKIMNEPDQELFVFNDNKSNDLTNKQKEVYVENENINNNKILNDNDIYNDANDTDTNTDS
-457 EETNSNVSEKTDS
+457 DIDNINVDFNLEDLKNGNFDFNFSDENNDKSNEEENENENELNANENNLSDSETNE
-470 KNSEQ
+470 NSEANENQ
-475 NYLSDEELDKAI
+475 NIDNEY
-487 NNSNSGLFGYN
+487 NNSND
-498 EETKE
+498 
-503 NITTNEQK
+503 EQ
-511 EEKIDEPNENVND
+511 NEN
-524 NESLNDTIDVD
+524 S
-535 INLDDLEKESLNFNF
+535 
-550 NADNNDLDEEH
+550 DLDENK
-561 FSFKEEKNEEDLNI
+561 F
-575 NEDSSLDDATN
+575 DDDN
-586 EMNHEDA
+586 
-593 NVDSY
+593 
-598 NNLENNTISD
+598 
-608 VQNKQNTVVH
+608 
-618 NEKNEDSTI
+618 
-627 NQNEDIFN
+627 F
-635 NDKQISDFQNE
+635 
-646 PIFNFNDSNLE
+646 IFNFNEENLE
-657 NETLFDFDE
+657 NETLFNFGE
-666 SENSNVDLSSKD
+666 SENNNVDLSSKD
-678 DNVNSNLNSDVNDTE
+678 DNTNSNINSDVDDTQ
-693 NDENSNENSNVNSN
+693 NNENSNENSNVNSN

-712 NENPFIEEKIVQEEP
+712 NENPFAEEKTVLETP

-821 AKLNDTTISDPINDP
+821 AKLNNTTISDPINDP

-841 KNTENVDSENEKEIK
+841 KNTETVDSENKKEIK
-856 NNNLT
+856 DDNST
-861 LNRNEENEKLTDY
+861 LNGKEENEKLTDY
-874 FVSEMQEESDFR
+874 FVSAMQEESDFR

-940 NDGYLI
+940 DDGYII

-1045 FGDSSGNAELGD
+1045 FGESSGDSKLGD

-1063 GETYKYEI
+1063 GETYKYEV

>member
-1 MDKLLQNLV
+1 MNKLLQNLV

-100 ERQTLTQNIIKDF
+100 ERQVLTQNIIKDF
-113 CIYESNSQEETEENI
+113 CIYESNSQEEIKEKI
-128 NINETN
+128 NTNETT
-134 QNIDAINKKDESVE
+134 QNIDTINKKDESVE
-148 NKQNEIDDNVGETIE
+148 NKQNEINDNVGETIE
-163 NPSNEVIE
+163 NPSSNAVK
-171 GQSSK
+171 G
-176 AIENQSSE
+176 QSSE
-184 AVQNEPS
+184 AVG
-191 KAVDKPNEIIPKES
+191 KPNEVIPKES
-205 SAIVDNQSNTVVQNE
+205 SATIDDNQSNEVIDTQSNE
-220 PSETVENQPSE
+220 A
-231 TVHDEPNESND
+231 ND

-272 TESDNNINSD
+272 IESDNNINSD
-282 NYNSEKEIENNQIVH
+282 NYNSEKEIENNQIIH
-297 NTNTDIEN
+297 NTNTDTEN

-320 GENGNDDLLNN
+320 GENEDDDLLNN

-342 NENNSE
+342 NENNS
-348 NKENHE
+348 E

-390 NFNEEFMNDNLD
+390 NFNEEFMDDNLD
-402 INLTENNLGE
+402 IDLTEN
-412 IDLGEID
+412 DLGKIN
-419 FGEIDFVKNDFNKN
+419 FGETNFTKNNFNKN
-433 DLNKNIDSKEANSN
+433 DLNENIDSEK
-447 VSEETNSNVS
+447 TNSNVS
-457 EETNSNVSEKTDS
+457 EETNLNVSEETNLNVSEKTDS
-470 KNSEQ
+470 GNSEQ
-475 NYLSDEELDKAI
+475 NYLSDEELNKIVNDA
-487 NNSNSGLFGYN
+487 NSGLFESN
-498 EETKE
+498 EGTKE
-503 NITTNEQK
+503 NITPNEQK
-511 EEKIDEPNENVND
+511 KEEIDKPNENVNTD
-524 NESLNDTIDVD
+524 EFLNDTINVD

-561 FSFKEEKNEEDLNI
+561 FSFKEEKNEEDSNI
-575 NEDSSLDDATN
+575 NENSSLDDSTN

-598 NNLENNTISD
+598 NNLEDNTISD
-608 VQNKQNTVVH
+608 VQNESNAVVH
-618 NEKNEDSTI
+618 NETNEDSTT
-627 NQNEDIFN
+627 NSNENIFN
-635 NDKQISDFQNE
+635 NDEQISDFQNE
-646 PIFNFNDSNLE
+646 QIFNFDEETLE
-657 NETLFDFDE
+657 NETLFNFDE
-666 SENSNVDLSSKD
+666 SENNNVDLSDKD
-678 DNVNSNLNSDVNDTE
+678 DNTNSNIDLDVNNTQ

-712 NENPFIEEKIVQEEP
+712 NENAFDEEKTVLETP

-841 KNTENVDSENEKEIK
+841 KNTETVDSENEKEIK
-856 NNNLT
+856 DDNLT
-861 LNRNEENEKLTDY
+861 LSGKEENEKLTDY
-874 FVSEMQEESDFR
+874 FVSAMQEESDFR

-920 LNVSSNGTDIATD
+920 LNTASNGTDIATD

-940 NDGYLI
+940 DDGYII

-1045 FGDSSGNAELGD
+1045 FGESSGDSKLGD

-1063 GETYKYEI
+1063 GETYKYEV

>member
-10 LLEHLHRNLQQTKQ
+10 LLEHLHRNLQQNKQ

-113 CIYESNSQEETEENI
+113 CIYESNSQEETEEKI

-134 QNIDAINKKDESVE
+134 QNTTVVDKNNEIVE
-148 NKQNEIDDNVGETIE
+148 NQQNEI
-163 NPSNEVIE
+163 
-171 GQSSK
+171 
-176 AIENQSSE
+176 
-184 AVQNEPS
+184 
-191 KAVDKPNEIIPKES
+191 
-205 SAIVDNQSNTVVQNE
+205 
-220 PSETVENQPSE
+220 
-231 TVHDEPNESND
+231 ND
-242 SSSKIIE
+242 IE
-249 NQTNENNTEI
+249 NQTNEENTEI
-259 ENNYSEKENNNIN
+259 PNNHSKEENNDIY
-272 TESDNNINSD
+272 TESNDVNSND
-282 NYNSEKEIENNQIVH
+282 YDDKEKIKDNQIVH

-305 TTTNDKINEGFYFDL
+305 TTTNDKIDEGFYFDL
-320 GENGNDDLLNN
+320 GENEDDDLLNN

-342 NENNSE
+342 NGNNQLEDENNKQIE
-348 NKENHE
+348 
-354 NKEKTEIDNNE
+354 NNE
-365 KSENKDNKTNS
+365 QFEETNNKTDS
-376 LFNFDNHNDFNFMN
+376 SFNFGNNDNFNFMN
-390 NFNEEFMNDNLD
+390 NFNEEFMNDDLD
-402 INLTENNLGE
+402 KIDLTEN
-412 IDLGEID
+412 DLGEID
-419 FGEIDFVKNDFNKN
+419 FGENDLTKNDLNKN
-433 DLNKNIDSKEANSN
+433 DLNKNIYSEEANSN
-447 VSEETNSNVS
+447 VSKETNLNVLKKTNLNVLKKTNLNVLKKTNSNVS

-470 KNSEQ
+470 GNSEQ

-487 NNSNSGLFGYN
+487 NDSNSGLFGSN
-498 EETKE
+498 EETQE

-511 EEKIDEPNENVND
+511 EKVIDEPNENINTD
-524 NESLNDTIDVD
+524 EFLNDIINVD

-550 NADNNDLDEEH
+550 NADNNNLDEEH
-561 FSFKEEKNEEDLNI
+561 FAFKEEKNEEDLNI

-608 VQNKQNTVVH
+608 VQNEQNTVVH

-635 NDKQISDFQNE
+635 NDEQISDFQNE

-666 SENSNVDLSSKD
+666 SENNNVDLSNKE
-678 DNVNSNLNSDVNDTE
+678 DNANSNINLDVNDTK
-693 NDENSNENSNVNSN
+693 NNENSNENSNVNSN

-712 NENPFIEEKIVQEEP
+712 NENAFDEEKTVLETP

-841 KNTENVDSENEKEIK
+841 KNTETVDSENEKEIK
-856 NNNLT
+856 NDNLT
-861 LNRNEENEKLTDY
+861 LSRKEENEKLTDY
-874 FVSEMQEESDFR
+874 FVSAMQEESDFR

-920 LNVSSNGTDIATD
+920 LNTASNGTDIATD

-940 NDGYLI
+940 DDGYII

-1045 FGDSSGNAELGD
+1045 FGESSGDSKLGD

-1063 GETYKYEI
+1063 GETYKYEVF
-1071 SGYWKDDYFEVN
+1071 GYWKDDYFEVN

>member
-1 MDKLLQNLV
+1 MDELLQNLV

-41 DAYKDEEKSIFY
+41 DTYKDEEKSIFY

-64 NGYQLQSDK
+64 NGYQLQADK

-113 CIYESNSQEETEENI
+113 CIYESNSQEKTEEKI
-128 NINETN
+128 NINETT

-148 NKQNEIDDNVGETIE
+148 NKQNEI
-163 NPSNEVIE
+163 
-171 GQSSK
+171 
-176 AIENQSSE
+176 
-184 AVQNEPS
+184 
-191 KAVDKPNEIIPKES
+191 
-205 SAIVDNQSNTVVQNE
+205 
-220 PSETVENQPSE
+220 
-231 TVHDEPNESND
+231 ND
-242 SSSKIIE
+242 IE
-249 NQTNENNTEI
+249 NQTNEKNTEI
-259 ENNYSEKENNNIN
+259 PNNHSEEENNDIY
-272 TESDNNINSD
+272 TESNDVNSD
-282 NYNSEKEIENNQIVH
+282 DYDDKEEIKDNQIAH

-320 GENGNDDLLNN
+320 GENEDDDLLNN
-331 INFNEN
+331 INFDGN

-342 NENNSE
+342 NENNQLEDKNSKQINNE
-348 NKENHE
+348 
-354 NKEKTEIDNNE
+354 NNE
-365 KSENKDNKTNS
+365 KIKETNNKNDS
-376 LFNFDNHNDFNFMN
+376 LFNFGNNDNFNFMN

-402 INLTENNLGE
+402 KIDLTENNLGK
-412 IDLGEID
+412 ID
-419 FGEIDFVKNDFNKN
+419 FGENDLTKNDLNKN
-433 DLNKNIDSKEANSN
+433 DLNKNIYSEEANLNVSEETNSN
-447 VSEETNSNVS
+447 VSEETNSNVLEETNSNVLEETNSNVS

-470 KNSEQ
+470 GNSEQ

-487 NNSNSGLFGYN
+487 NDSNSGLFGSN
-498 EETKE
+498 EETQE
-503 NITTNEQK
+503 NITINEQK
-511 EEKIDEPNENVND
+511 EKVIDEPNENVNTD
-524 NESLNDTIDVD
+524 EFLNDTIDVNL
-535 INLDDLEKESLNFNF
+535 NLDDLEKESLNFNF

-856 NNNLT
+856 NDNLT
-861 LNRNEENEKLTDY
+861 LSGKEENEKLTDY
-874 FVSEMQEESDFR
+874 FVSAIQEESDFR

-920 LNVSSNGTDIATD
+920 LNTASNGTDIATD

-940 NDGYLI
+940 DDGYII

-1011 NVIFLDYAT
+1011 NVIFLDYTT

-1045 FGDSSGNAELGD
+1045 FGESSGDSKLGD

-1063 GETYKYEI
+1063 GETYKYEV

>member
-1 MDKLLQNLV
+1 M
-10 LLEHLHRNLQQTKQ
+10 
-24 KDLENVSF
+24 
-32 DEEEISFIN
+32 
-41 DAYKDEEKSIFY
+41 
-53 QKNKYMYELLK
+53 
-64 NGYQLQSDK
+64 
-73 NTLIVYVDDVK
+73 
-84 IVGDKGKVLSF
+84 
-95 PNTKE
+95 
-100 ERQTLTQNIIKDF
+100 
-113 CIYESNSQEETEENI
+113 
-128 NINETN
+128 
-134 QNIDAINKKDESVE
+134 
-148 NKQNEIDDNVGETIE
+148 
-163 NPSNEVIE
+163 
-171 GQSSK
+171 
-176 AIENQSSE
+176 
-184 AVQNEPS
+184 
-191 KAVDKPNEIIPKES
+191 
-205 SAIVDNQSNTVVQNE
+205 
-220 PSETVENQPSE
+220 
-231 TVHDEPNESND
+231 
-242 SSSKIIE
+242 
-249 NQTNENNTEI
+249 
-259 ENNYSEKENNNIN
+259 
-272 TESDNNINSD
+272 
-282 NYNSEKEIENNQIVH
+282 
-297 NTNTDIEN
+297 
-305 TTTNDKINEGFYFDL
+305 
-320 GENGNDDLLNN
+320 GENEDDDLLNN

-354 NKEKTEIDNNE
+354 NKEKTEIDNNG

-390 NFNEEFMNDNLD
+390 NFNEEFMDDNLD
-402 INLTENNLGE
+402 IDLTEN
-412 IDLGEID
+412 DLGEID
-419 FGEIDFVKNDFNKN
+419 FGENDLTKNDFNKN
-433 DLNKNIDSKEANSN
+433 DLNENINLEEANSNVSKETNSN

-457 EETNSNVSEKTDS
+457 EETNSG
-470 KNSEQ
+470 NSEQ

-487 NNSNSGLFGYN
+487 NDSNSGLFGSN
-498 EETKE
+498 EETQE

-511 EEKIDEPNENVND
+511 EEEIDEPNENVND
-524 NESLNDTIDVD
+524 DKFFNDTINVD
-535 INLDDLEKESLNFNF
+535 INLDNLEKESLNFNF

-561 FSFKEEKNEEDLNI
+561 FAFKEEKNEEDSNI
-575 NEDSSLDDATN
+575 NEDSSLDDSIN
-586 EMNHEDA
+586 EINNEDA
-593 NVDSY
+593 NVYSY

-608 VQNKQNTVVH
+608 
-618 NEKNEDSTI
+618 
-627 NQNEDIFN
+627 
-635 NDKQISDFQNE
+635 FQNE
-646 PIFNFNDSNLE
+646 QIFNFNDDNLE
-657 NETLFDFDE
+657 NETLFNFGE
-666 SENSNVDLSSKD
+666 SENNNVDLSSKD
-678 DNVNSNLNSDVNDTE
+678 DNTNSNINLDVNDTQ
-693 NDENSNENSNVNSN
+693 NNENSNENSNVNSN

-712 NENPFIEEKIVQEEP
+712 NENPFIEEKTVLETP

-841 KNTENVDSENEKEIK
+841 KNTETVDSENEKEIK
-856 NNNLT
+856 DDNLT
-861 LNRNEENEKLTDY
+861 LSGKEENEKLTDY
-874 FVSEMQEESDFR
+874 FVSAMQEESDFR

-920 LNVSSNGTDIATD
+920 LNTASNGTDIATD

-940 NDGYLI
+940 DDGYII

-1045 FGDSSGNAELGD
+1045 FGESSGDSKLGD

-1063 GETYKYEI
+1063 GETYKYEV

>member
-1 MDKLLQNLV
+1 MDELLQNLV
-10 LLEHLHRNLQQTKQ
+10 LLEHLHRNLQQNKQ

-32 DEEEISFIN
+32 DEEISFIN
-41 DAYKDEEKSIFY
+41 DAYRDEEKSIFY

-64 NGYQLQSDK
+64 NGYQLQADK
-73 NTLIVYVDDVK
+73 NKLIVYVDDVK
-84 IVGDKGKVLSF
+84 IVGDKGKVLNF

-100 ERQTLTQNIIKDF
+100 ERQMLTQNIIKDF

-134 QNIDAINKKDESVE
+134 QNTTVVDKNNEIVE
-148 NKQNEIDDNVGETIE
+148 NQQNEINDNVGET
-163 NPSNEVIE
+163 
-171 GQSSK
+171 
-176 AIENQSSE
+176 IENQSSE

-191 KAVDKPNEIIPKES
+191 ATVHDEQSEAVQNEPNEIIPKES
-205 SAIVDNQSNTVVQNE
+205 NE
-220 PSETVENQPSE
+220 VVENQPSA
-231 TVHDEPNESND
+231 TIDNNQSNEAND
-242 SSSKIIE
+242 SSSEIIE
-249 NQTNENNTEI
+249 KQTNENNTEI
-259 ENNYSEKENNNIN
+259 ENNDSEKENNNIN

-282 NYNSEKEIENNQIVH
+282 NYNSEKEIENNQIAH

-320 GENGNDDLLNN
+320 GENEDDDLLNN
-331 INFNEN
+331 INFDGN

-342 NENNSE
+342 NENNQLEDKNSKQINNE
-348 NKENHE
+348 
-354 NKEKTEIDNNE
+354 NNE
-365 KSENKDNKTNS
+365 KIKETNNKNDS
-376 LFNFDNHNDFNFMN
+376 LFNFGNNDNFNFMN

-402 INLTENNLGE
+402 KIDLTENNLGE
-412 IDLGEID
+412 ID
-419 FGEIDFVKNDFNKN
+419 FGENDLTKNDLNKN
-433 DLNKNIDSKEANSN
+433 DLNKNIYSEEANSN
-447 VSEETNSNVS
+447 VSKETNSNVS
-457 EETNSNVSEKTDS
+457 EETDS
-470 KNSEQ
+470 GNSEQ

-487 NNSNSGLFGYN
+487 NYSNSGLFESN
-498 EETKE
+498 KETQE
-503 NITTNEQK
+503 NITINEQK
-511 EEKIDEPNENVND
+511 EKVIDEPNENVNTD
-524 NESLNDTIDVD
+524 EFLNDTIDVD

-657 NETLFDFDE
+657 NETLFNFGE
-666 SENSNVDLSSKD
+666 SENNNVDLSSKD
-678 DNVNSNLNSDVNDTE
+678 DNTNLNIHSNVDDTQ
-693 NDENSNENSNVNSN
+693 NDENSNVNSNENSN

-712 NENPFIEEKIVQEEP
+712 NENPFAEEKTVLETP
-727 IFKEPEKPKLNFITN
+727 VFKEPEKPKLNFITN

-767 ETLINEDI
+767 ETLINEDV

-841 KNTENVDSENEKEIK
+841 KNTENVDSKNEKEIK
-856 NNNLT
+856 DDNLT
-861 LNRNEENEKLTDY
+861 LSGKEENEEVTDY
-874 FVSEMQEESDFR
+874 FVSTMQEESDFR

-901 DFTDGNYHKVD
+901 DFTDGNYHKID

-920 LNVSSNGTDIATD
+920 LNTASNGTDIATD

-940 NDGYLI
+940 DDGYII

-972 ENGQFG
+972 ENGQFS

-1045 FGDSSGNAELGD
+1045 FGESSGDSKLGD

-1063 GETYKYEI
+1063 GETYKYEV

>member
-1 MDKLLQNLV
+1 MDELLQNLV

-64 NGYQLQSDK
+64 NGYQLQADQNK
-73 NTLIVYVDDVK
+73 LIVYVDDVK
-84 IVGDKGKVLSF
+84 IVGDKRKVLSF

-100 ERQTLTQNIIKDF
+100 ERQMLTQNIIKDF
-113 CIYESNSQEETEENI
+113 CIYESNSQEGIKDKI
-128 NINETN
+128 NTNETT
-134 QNIDAINKKDESVE
+134 QNIDTINKKDESVK

-163 NPSNEVIE
+163 NPSNEAIE
-171 GQSSK
+171 GQSS
-176 AIENQSSE
+176 ATIDDNQSSKAVHDEQSE
-184 AVQNEPS
+184 AVQNEPN
-191 KAVDKPNEIIPKES
+191 VTIDI
-205 SAIVDNQSNTVVQNE
+205 QSNEVIEGQSNE
-220 PSETVENQPSE
+220 A
-231 TVHDEPNESND
+231 ND
-242 SSSKIIE
+242 SLSKIIE

-272 TESDNNINSD
+272 TKSNNNINSD

-320 GENGNDDLLNN
+320 GENEDDDLLNN

-342 NENNSE
+342 NENNLE

-390 NFNEEFMNDNLD
+390 NFNEEFMDDNLD
-402 INLTENNLGE
+402 IDLTEN
-412 IDLGEID
+412 DLGEID
-419 FGEIDFVKNDFNKN
+419 FGENDLTKNDFNKN
-433 DLNKNIDSKEANSN
+433 DLNENINL
-447 VSEETNSNVS
+447 EETNLENYDENNLIEEELNKIMNEPDQELFVFNDNKSNDL
-457 EETNSNVSEKTDS
+457 TNKQKEVYVENENINNNKILNDNDIYNDANDTDTNTDS
-470 KNSEQ
+470 DIDNINVDFNLEDLKNGNFDFNFSDENNDKSNEEENENENENENELNANENNLSDSKTNENSEANENQ
-475 NYLSDEELDKAI
+475 NIDNEY
-487 NNSNSGLFGYN
+487 NNSN
-498 EETKE
+498 
-503 NITTNEQK
+503 
-511 EEKIDEPNENVND
+511 DEPNEN
-524 NESLNDTIDVD
+524 S
-535 INLDDLEKESLNFNF
+535 
-550 NADNNDLDEEH
+550 DLDENK
-561 FSFKEEKNEEDLNI
+561 F
-575 NEDSSLDDATN
+575 DDDN
-586 EMNHEDA
+586 
-593 NVDSY
+593 
-598 NNLENNTISD
+598 
-608 VQNKQNTVVH
+608 
-618 NEKNEDSTI
+618 
-627 NQNEDIFN
+627 F
-635 NDKQISDFQNE
+635 
-646 PIFNFNDSNLE
+646 IFNFNEENLE
-657 NETLFDFDE
+657 NETLFNFGE
-666 SENSNVDLSSKD
+666 SENNNVDLSNKE
-678 DNVNSNLNSDVNDTE
+678 NNANSNINLDVDDTK
-693 NDENSNENSNVNSN
+693 NNENSNENSNVNSN

-712 NENPFIEEKIVQEEP
+712 NKNAFDEEKTVLETP

-785 LGNFEQKEFDLEKE
+785 LGNFEQKEFDLKKE

-821 AKLNDTTISDPINDP
+821 AKLNNTTLSDPINDP

-841 KNTENVDSENEKEIK
+841 KNTENTNSENEKETK
-856 NNNLT
+856 DDNLT
-861 LNRNEENEKLTDY
+861 LNRKEENEKLTDY
-874 FVSEMQEESDFR
+874 FVSTMQEESDFR

-933 ICAYIEQ
+933 ICAYVEQ
-940 NDGYLI
+940 DDGYII

-1045 FGDSSGNAELGD
+1045 FGESSGDSKLGD

-1063 GETYKYEI
+1063 GETYKYEV
-1071 SGYWKDDYFEVN
+1071 SGYWKDDYFEAN

>member
-1 MDKLLQNLV
+1 M
-10 LLEHLHRNLQQTKQ
+10 
-24 KDLENVSF
+24 
-32 DEEEISFIN
+32 
-41 DAYKDEEKSIFY
+41 
-53 QKNKYMYELLK
+53 
-64 NGYQLQSDK
+64 
-73 NTLIVYVDDVK
+73 
-84 IVGDKGKVLSF
+84 
-95 PNTKE
+95 
-100 ERQTLTQNIIKDF
+100 
-113 CIYESNSQEETEENI
+113 
-128 NINETN
+128 
-134 QNIDAINKKDESVE
+134 
-148 NKQNEIDDNVGETIE
+148 
-163 NPSNEVIE
+163 
-171 GQSSK
+171 
-176 AIENQSSE
+176 
-184 AVQNEPS
+184 
-191 KAVDKPNEIIPKES
+191 
-205 SAIVDNQSNTVVQNE
+205 
-220 PSETVENQPSE
+220 
-231 TVHDEPNESND
+231 
-242 SSSKIIE
+242 
-249 NQTNENNTEI
+249 
-259 ENNYSEKENNNIN
+259 
-272 TESDNNINSD
+272 
-282 NYNSEKEIENNQIVH
+282 
-297 NTNTDIEN
+297 
-305 TTTNDKINEGFYFDL
+305 
-320 GENGNDDLLNN
+320 GENEDDDLLNN

-390 NFNEEFMNDNLD
+390 NFNEEFMDDNLD
-402 INLTENNLGE
+402 IDLTEN
-412 IDLGEID
+412 DLGEID
-419 FGEIDFVKNDFNKN
+419 FGENDLTKNDFNKN
-433 DLNKNIDSKEANSN
+433 DLNKNIDLEK
-447 VSEETNSNVS
+447 TNSNVL
-457 EETNSNVSEKTDS
+457 EKTDS
-470 KNSEQ
+470 ENSEQ
-475 NYLSDEELDKAI
+475 NYLSDEELNKIVNDA
-487 NNSNSGLFGYN
+487 NSGLFESN

-511 EEKIDEPNENVND
+511 EEEIDKPNENVND
-524 NESLNDTIDVD
+524 NEFLNDTINVD

-646 PIFNFNDSNLE
+646 QIFNFNEENLE
-657 NETLFDFDE
+657 NETLFNFGE
-666 SENSNVDLSSKD
+666 SENNNVDLSSKD
-678 DNVNSNLNSDVNDTE
+678 DNTNSNLNSDVDDTQ
-693 NDENSNENSNVNSN
+693 NDENSNVNNNENSN

-712 NENPFIEEKIVQEEP
+712 NENPFAEEKTVLETQV
-727 IFKEPEKPKLNFITN
+727 FKEPEKPKLNFITN

-767 ETLINEDI
+767 ETLINEDV

-836 INDPI
+836 I

-856 NNNLT
+856 DDNVT
-861 LNRNEENEKLTDY
+861 LSGKEENEKLNDY
-874 FVSEMQEESDFR
+874 FVSAMQEESDFR

-920 LNVSSNGTDIATD
+920 LNTASNGTDIATD

-940 NDGYLI
+940 DDGYII

-1045 FGDSSGNAELGD
+1045 FGESSGDSKLGD

-1063 GETYKYEI
+1063 GETYKYEV

>member
-10 LLEHLHRNLQQTKQ
+10 LLEHLHRNLQQNKQ

-84 IVGDKGKVLSF
+84 IVGDKGKVLNF

-100 ERQTLTQNIIKDF
+100 ERQMLTQNIIKDF

-163 NPSNEVIE
+163 N
-171 GQSSK
+171 
-176 AIENQSSE
+176 QSSE

-191 KAVDKPNEIIPKES
+191 A
-205 SAIVDNQSNTVVQNE
+205 
-220 PSETVENQPSE
+220 
-231 TVHDEPNESND
+231 TVHDEPNEVVENQPSATIDNNQSNEAND
-242 SSSKIIE
+242 SSSEIIE
-249 NQTNENNTEI
+249 KQTNEKNTEI
-259 ENNYSEKENNNIN
+259 ENNDSEKENNNIN

-282 NYNSEKEIENNQIVH
+282 NYNSEKEIENNQIAH

-320 GENGNDDLLNN
+320 GENEDDDLLNN
-331 INFNEN
+331 INFDGN

-342 NENNSE
+342 NENNQLEDKNSKQINNE
-348 NKENHE
+348 
-354 NKEKTEIDNNE
+354 NNE
-365 KSENKDNKTNS
+365 KIKETNNKNDS
-376 LFNFDNHNDFNFMN
+376 LFNFGNNDNFNFMN

-402 INLTENNLGE
+402 KIDLTENNLGE
-412 IDLGEID
+412 ID
-419 FGEIDFVKNDFNKN
+419 FGENDLTKNDLNKN
-433 DLNKNIDSKEANSN
+433 DLNKNIYSEEANSNVSEETNSNVSKETNSN

-457 EETNSNVSEKTDS
+457 EETDS
-470 KNSEQ
+470 GNSEQ

-487 NNSNSGLFGYN
+487 NDSNSGLFESN
-498 EETKE
+498 KETQE
-503 NITTNEQK
+503 NITINEQK
-511 EEKIDEPNENVND
+511 EKVIDEPNENVNTD
-524 NESLNDTIDVD
+524 EFLNDTIDVD

-550 NADNNDLDEEH
+550 NADNNDLDEEY

-646 PIFNFNDSNLE
+646 PLFNFNEENLE
-657 NETLFDFDE
+657 NETLFNFDE

-712 NENPFIEEKIVQEEP
+712 NENPFIE
-727 IFKEPEKPKLNFITN
+727 LNFITN

-856 NNNLT
+856 NDNLT
-861 LNRNEENEKLTDY
+861 LSRKEENENLTDY
-874 FVSEMQEESDFR
+874 FVSAMQEESDFR

-920 LNVSSNGTDIATD
+920 LNTASNGTDIATD

-940 NDGYLI
+940 DDGYII

-1045 FGDSSGNAELGD
+1045 FGESSGDSKLGD

-1063 GETYKYEI
+1063 GETYKYEV

>member
-10 LLEHLHRNLQQTKQ
+10 LLEHLYRNLQQNKQ

-41 DAYKDEEKSIFY
+41 DTYKDEERLIFY
-53 QKNKYMYELLK
+53 QKNRYMYELLK
-64 NGYQLQSDK
+64 NGYQLQADQNK
-73 NTLIVYVDDVK
+73 LIVYVDDVK
-84 IVGDKGKVLSF
+84 IVGDKGKVLAI

-100 ERQTLTQNIIKDF
+100 ERKALTQNIIKDF
-113 CIYESNSQEETEENI
+113 CIYESNSQEEIKEKNNT
-128 NINETN
+128 NETT
-134 QNIDAINKKDESVE
+134 QNIDVINKKDESVE
-148 NKQNEIDDNVGETIE
+148 NKQNEINDIE
-163 NPSNEVIE
+163 
-171 GQSSK
+171 
-176 AIENQSSE
+176 
-184 AVQNEPS
+184 
-191 KAVDKPNEIIPKES
+191 D
-205 SAIVDNQSNTVVQNE
+205 
-220 PSETVENQPSE
+220 
-231 TVHDEPNESND
+231 
-242 SSSKIIE
+242 
-249 NQTNENNTEI
+249 QTNEENTEI
-259 ENNYSEKENNNIN
+259 PNNYSEEENNDIY
-272 TESDNNINSD
+272 TESNDVNSD
-282 NYNSEKEIENNQIVH
+282 DSDDKEKIKDNQIVH

-305 TTTNDKINEGFYFDL
+305 TATNDKINEGFYFDL
-320 GENGNDDLLNN
+320 GENEDDDLLNN

-342 NENNSE
+342 NGNNSE

-354 NKEKTEIDNNE
+354 NKEETKSNNEE
-365 KSENKDNKTNS
+365 KSENKDESNS

-390 NFNEEFMNDNLD
+390 NFNEEFMDDNLD
-402 INLTENNLGE
+402 IDLTEN
-412 IDLGEID
+412 DLGEID
-419 FGEIDFVKNDFNKN
+419 FGETDLTKNDFNKN
-433 DLNKNIDSKEANSN
+433 DLNENINL
-447 VSEETNSNVS
+447 EETNLENYDENNLIEEELNKIMNEPDQELFVFNDNKSNDLTNKQKEVYVENENINNNKILNDNDIYNDANDTDTNTDSDIDNINVDFDLEDLKNGNFDFNFSDENNDKSNEEENENES
-457 EETNSNVSEKTDS
+457 ENELNASENNLSDSETNE
-470 KNSEQ
+470 NSEANENQ
-475 NYLSDEELDKAI
+475 NIDNEY
-487 NNSNSGLFGYN
+487 NNSN
-498 EETKE
+498 
-503 NITTNEQK
+503 
-511 EEKIDEPNENVND
+511 DEPNEN
-524 NESLNDTIDVD
+524 S
-535 INLDDLEKESLNFNF
+535 
-550 NADNNDLDEEH
+550 DLDENK
-561 FSFKEEKNEEDLNI
+561 F
-575 NEDSSLDDATN
+575 DDDN
-586 EMNHEDA
+586 
-593 NVDSY
+593 
-598 NNLENNTISD
+598 
-608 VQNKQNTVVH
+608 
-618 NEKNEDSTI
+618 
-627 NQNEDIFN
+627 F
-635 NDKQISDFQNE
+635 
-646 PIFNFNDSNLE
+646 IFNFNEENLE
-657 NETLFDFDE
+657 NETLFNFGE

-836 INDPI
+836 INDQI

-856 NNNLT
+856 NDNLT
-861 LNRNEENEKLTDY
+861 LSGKEENEKLTDY

-920 LNVSSNGTDIATD
+920 LNTASNGTDIATD

-940 NDGYLI
+940 DDGYII

-998 IRPDNNENLGIGH
+998 IRPNSNENLGIGH

-1045 FGDSSGNAELGD
+1045 FGESSGDSKLGD

-1063 GETYKYEI
+1063 GETYKYEV

>member
-10 LLEHLHRNLQQTKQ
+10 LLEHLHRNLQQNKQ

-32 DEEEISFIN
+32 DEEISFIN
-41 DAYKDEEKSIFY
+41 DAYRDEEKSIFY

-64 NGYQLQSDK
+64 NGYQLQADK
-73 NTLIVYVDDVK
+73 NKLIIYVDDVK

-100 ERQTLTQNIIKDF
+100 ERQMLTQNIIKDF
-113 CIYESNSQEETEENI
+113 CIYESNSQEGIKDKINTNETTQNI
-128 NINETN
+128 N
-134 QNIDAINKKDESVE
+134 AINKKDEFVE
-148 NKQNEIDDNVGETIE
+148 NKQNEINDNEGEVVE
-163 NPSNEVIE
+163 DQSNE
-171 GQSSK
+171 
-176 AIENQSSE
+176 A
-184 AVQNEPS
+184 
-191 KAVDKPNEIIPKES
+191 
-205 SAIVDNQSNTVVQNE
+205 
-220 PSETVENQPSE
+220 
-231 TVHDEPNESND
+231 ND

-272 TESDNNINSD
+272 IEYDNNINSD
-282 NYNSEKEIENNQIVH
+282 NYNNEKEIENNQIVY

-305 TTTNDKINEGFYFDL
+305 TNTNDKINEGFYFDL
-320 GENGNDDLLNN
+320 GENEDDDLLNN

-390 NFNEEFMNDNLD
+390 NFNEEFMDDNLD
-402 INLTENNLGE
+402 IDLTEN
-412 IDLGEID
+412 DLGKID
-419 FGEIDFVKNDFNKN
+419 FGENDLTKNDFNKN
-433 DLNKNIDSKEANSN
+433 DLNENINL
-447 VSEETNSNVS
+447 EETNL
-457 EETNSNVSEKTDS
+457 E
-470 KNSEQ
+470 
-475 NYLSDEELDKAI
+475 NYDENNLIEEELNKIMNEPNQELFVFNDNK
-487 NNSNSGLFGYN
+487 SNDL
-498 EETKE
+498 
-503 NITTNEQK
+503 TNEQK
-511 EEKIDEPNENVND
+511 EVYVENENINKNKILNDNDTYNNTNDTDTNTDSDIDNINVDFNLEDLENGNFDFNFSDENNDKSNEEENENELNANENNLSDSETNENSKTNENQNIDNEYNNSNDEPNEN
-524 NESLNDTIDVD
+524 S
-535 INLDDLEKESLNFNF
+535 
-550 NADNNDLDEEH
+550 DLDENK
-561 FSFKEEKNEEDLNI
+561 F
-575 NEDSSLDDATN
+575 DDDN
-586 EMNHEDA
+586 
-593 NVDSY
+593 
-598 NNLENNTISD
+598 
-608 VQNKQNTVVH
+608 
-618 NEKNEDSTI
+618 
-627 NQNEDIFN
+627 F
-635 NDKQISDFQNE
+635 
-646 PIFNFNDSNLE
+646 IFNFNDNNLE
-657 NETLFDFDE
+657 NETLFNFGE

-856 NNNLT
+856 NDNLT
-861 LNRNEENEKLTDY
+861 LSGKEENEKLTDY
-874 FVSEMQEESDFR
+874 FVSAMQEESDFR

-912 NLRMVIFP
+912 NLKMVIFP
-920 LNVSSNGTDIATD
+920 LNTASNGTDIATD
-933 ICAYIEQ
+933 ICAYVEQ
-940 NDGYLI
+940 DDGYII

-1045 FGDSSGNAELGD
+1045 FGESSGDSKLGD

-1063 GETYKYEI
+1063 GETYKYEV

>member
-1 MDKLLQNLV
+1 MDELLQNLV
-10 LLEHLHRNLQQTKQ
+10 LLEHLHRNLQQNKQ

-41 DAYKDEEKSIFY
+41 DAYKDEEKSIFH

-64 NGYQLQSDK
+64 NGYQLQADK
-73 NTLIVYVDDVK
+73 NKLIVYVDDVK
-84 IVGDKGKVLSF
+84 IVGDKGKVLNF

-100 ERQTLTQNIIKDF
+100 ERQMLTQNIIKDF
-113 CIYESNSQEETEENI
+113 CIYESNNQEGIKDKI
-128 NINETN
+128 NTNETT
-134 QNIDAINKKDESVE
+134 QNIDTINKKDESVE

-176 AIENQSSE
+176 AVENQSSE

-191 KAVDKPNEIIPKES
+191 A
-205 SAIVDNQSNTVVQNE
+205 
-220 PSETVENQPSE
+220 
-231 TVHDEPNESND
+231 TVHDEPNEVVQNQPSATIDNNQSSTTIENQSNKVIDTQSNEAND

-249 NQTNENNTEI
+249 NQTNEENTEI
-259 ENNYSEKENNNIN
+259 ENNDSEKENNNIN

-282 NYNSEKEIENNQIVH
+282 NYNSEKEIENNQIAH

-320 GENGNDDLLNN
+320 GENEDDDLLNN

-342 NENNSE
+342 NGNNSE

-354 NKEKTEIDNNE
+354 NKEKTEIDNNK

-390 NFNEEFMNDNLD
+390 NFNEEFMDDNLD
-402 INLTENNLGE
+402 IDLTEN
-412 IDLGEID
+412 DLGEID
-419 FGEIDFVKNDFNKN
+419 FGENDLTKNDFNKN
-433 DLNKNIDSKEANSN
+433 DLNENINL
-447 VSEETNSNVS
+447 EETNLENYDENNLIEEELNKIMNEPDQELFVFNDNKSNDLTNKQKEVYVENENINNNKILNDNDIYNDANDTDTNTDS
-457 EETNSNVSEKTDS
+457 DIDNINVDFNLEDLKNGNFDFNFSDENNDKSNEEENENENENELNANENNLSDSETNE
-470 KNSEQ
+470 NSEANENQ
-475 NYLSDEELDKAI
+475 NIDNEY
-487 NNSNSGLFGYN
+487 NNSN
-498 EETKE
+498 
-503 NITTNEQK
+503 
-511 EEKIDEPNENVND
+511 DEPNEN
-524 NESLNDTIDVD
+524 S
-535 INLDDLEKESLNFNF
+535 
-550 NADNNDLDEEH
+550 DLDENK
-561 FSFKEEKNEEDLNI
+561 F
-575 NEDSSLDDATN
+575 DDDN
-586 EMNHEDA
+586 
-593 NVDSY
+593 
-598 NNLENNTISD
+598 
-608 VQNKQNTVVH
+608 
-618 NEKNEDSTI
+618 
-627 NQNEDIFN
+627 F
-635 NDKQISDFQNE
+635 
-646 PIFNFNDSNLE
+646 IFNFNEENLE
-657 NETLFDFDE
+657 NETLFNFGE
-666 SENSNVDLSSKD
+666 SENSNVYLSSKD
-678 DNVNSNLNSDVNDTE
+678 DNTNFNLNSNVNDTQ

-712 NENPFIEEKIVQEEP
+712 NENAFDEEKTVLETP

-799 NEKLNLVADEVIN
+799 NEKLNFVADEVIN

-841 KNTENVDSENEKEIK
+841 KNTENVNSENEKEIK
-856 NNNLT
+856 DDNLT
-861 LNRNEENEKLTDY
+861 LSGKEENEKLTDY
-874 FVSEMQEESDFR
+874 FVSAMQEESDFR

-920 LNVSSNGTDIATD
+920 LNTASNGTDIATD

-940 NDGYLI
+940 DDGYII

-1045 FGDSSGNAELGD
+1045 FGESSGDSKLGD

-1063 GETYKYEI
+1063 GETYKYEV